1 MSTTEKTTVS
11 FILNDIPQ
19 TLSVN
24 PLRRFSDVLRED
36 LGLTGTKVGCDAGD
50 CGACT
55 ILVDGEQRY
64 ACLTAVGQLEG
75 HSARTVEGLAKNG
88 DLTALQQAFLDEGAA
103 QCGICTPGMLM
114 AAQSLLDRTPNPTE
128 PQVLDAL
135 GGVLCR
141 CTGYTKIV
149 EAVLKAGQTSASEAT
164 PPSGSAVGS
173 RMVKVDG
180 KQKLTGEEIF
190 SADYA
195 PEDSLWL
202 RAIRSPH
209 PRAKFTLAHPEKVLN
224 KYPGIVK
231 ILTADDVT
239 GNNGFGIYPH
249 IKDQPVLAKDH
260 VRFRGEAVVALV
272 GERDAVESVSEEDL
286 GLTWEPL
293 EAIRGWDAALSGKL
307 EPVQAEIPDNILA
320 EGLLKKNDVEKAFAE
335 SFAVAEGNWTTSA
348 VEHGYIEPEAGYARK
363 VGQRLEIFVCTQS
376 PYMDQTEVAQVL
388 GLELEQIRII
398 PSAVGGAFGGKLD
411 LSVQPLVALAAWIL
425 ERPVRCIYT
434 RPESLASTTKR
445 HPVQMRAKAGC
456 TRDGMLTAYE
466 YHGDFNTGAYA
477 SWGPTVADRVPIHCS
492 GPYFVPNVFAK
503 TRALLTNESP
513 SGAFRGFGTPQAAIA
528 NDALLDELAEKVGMD
543 ALDFRI
549 KNALRKGDRTPT
561 NQLLENSVGQLE
573 CLESLK
579 SRWDSWRKEAEV
591 FNQKNTKLKRGV
603 GCGSAWYGCGNTS
616 LSNPSTIR
624 VGINGE
630 GKLTLYNGA
639 MDIGQGAN
647 TIMVQICA
655 DALGLPASQ
664 FEYVMGDT
672 DLTADAGKTSAS
684 RQAFVSG
691 KATQLAGEHLRT
703 QIIHLAEATE
713 NATLHLEQNGTSG
726 SGEIIVADE
735 TGEHVIV
742 LADIL
747 PQTNGDVLT
756 GEGTFDPPT
765 TPLDENRQGSPYATY
780 GFGAHIAEVEVDIM
794 LGTTKVL
801 RLAAAHDVGKTI
813 NPTLVEG
820 QIHGGVAQGLGL
832 ALMEEYVQGVS
843 ENLHDYL
850 LPTVGDMPEIEVIL
864 IEDPEPLGPYG
875 AKGIGEHALIPT
887 APAILGG
894 IKHATGVSI
903 RHVPAT
909 PDRVFTAL
917 QEAGKNNG

>member
-11 FILNDIPQ
+11 FILNDLPQ
-19 TLSVN
+19 TLAVN

-75 HSARTVEGLAKNG
+75 HNARTVEGLAKNG

-149 EAVLKAGQTSASEAT
+149 EAVLKAGKTSSSEPT

-180 KQKLTGEEIF
+180 KQKVTGEEIY

-195 PEDSLWL
+195 PKDSLWL

-209 PRAKFTLAHPEKVLN
+209 PRAKFTLAQPEKVLK
-224 KYPGIVK
+224 KYPGIIK

-260 VRFRGEAVVALV
+260 VRFRGEAVVALI
-272 GERDAVESVSEEDL
+272 GERENVESVSEEDL

-293 EAIRGWDAALSGKL
+293 EAIRGCDAALSGKL
-307 EPVQAEIPDNILA
+307 EPVQSEIVDNILA
-320 EGLLKKNDVEKAFAE
+320 EGFLKKNDVEKAFAE
-335 SFAVAEGNWTTSA
+335 SFAVAEGVWTTSA
-348 VEHGYIEPEAGYARK
+348 VEHGYLEPEAGYATK
-363 VGQRLEIFVCTQS
+363 IGQRLEIFVCTQS
-376 PYMDQTEVAQVL
+376 PYMDQTEVAQFL
-388 GLELEQIRII
+388 GIEPGQVRII
-398 PSAVGGAFGGKLD
+398 PSAVGGGFGGKLD
-411 LSVQPLVALAAWIL
+411 ISVQPLVALAAWIL
-425 ERPVRCIYT
+425 GRPVRSIYT
-434 RPESLASTTKR
+434 RPESMVSTTKR
-445 HPVQMRAKAGC
+445 HPVQMSARAGC
-456 TRDGMLTAYE
+456 SKDGKLTAYE

-477 SWGPTVADRVPIHCS
+477 SWGPTVADRVPVHCS
-492 GPYFVPNVFAK
+492 GPYFVPNVLSQS
-503 TRALLTNESP
+503 RALLTNESP

-528 NDALLDELAEKVGMD
+528 NDALLDVLAEKIGMD
-543 ALDFRI
+543 ALEFRI
-549 KNALRKGDRTPT
+549 KNALRKGDRTAT
-561 NQLLENSVGQLE
+561 NQLLENSVGQVE

-579 SRWDSWRKEAEV
+579 SRWVKWRKQAED
-591 FNQKNTKLKRGV
+591 FNQNNKIVKRGV

-639 MDIGQGAN
+639 MDIGQGTN

-691 KATQLAGEHLRT
+691 KATQLAGEHLRG
-703 QIIHLAEATE
+703 QIIQLAEASE
-713 NATLHLEQNGTSG
+713 NATLYLEQNGSVG
-726 SGEIIVADE
+726 SGKLIVEDE
-735 TGEHVIV
+735 AGEHVIV

-765 TPLDENRQGSPYATY
+765 TTLDENGQGSPYATY
-780 GFGAHIAEVEVDIM
+780 GFGAHIAEVEVDTL

-813 NPTLVEG
+813 NPTQVEG
-820 QIHGGVAQGLGL
+820 QIQGGIAQGLGM
-832 ALMEEYVQGVS
+832 ALMEEYVQCVS

-850 LPTVGDMPEIEVIL
+850 MPTVGDMPEIEIIL

-887 APAILGG
+887 APAILAG
-894 IKHATGVSI
+894 IKHATGISI

-917 QEAGKNNG
+917 QEAGK

>member
-11 FILNDIPQ
+11 FILNDLPQ
-19 TLSVN
+19 TLAVN

-75 HSARTVEGLAKNG
+75 HNARTVEGLAKNG

-128 PQVLDAL
+128 AQVLDAL

-149 EAVLKAGQTSASEAT
+149 EAVLKAGQTSSSEPT
-164 PPSGSAVGS
+164 PSSGSAVGS

-180 KQKLTGEEIF
+180 KQKVTGEEIY
-190 SADYA
+190 SADYT

-202 RAIRSPH
+202 RTIRSPH
-209 PRAKFTLAHPEKVLN
+209 PRAKFTLAQPEKVLK
-224 KYPGIVK
+224 KYPGIIK

-260 VRFRGEAVVALV
+260 VRFRGEAVVALI
-272 GERDAVESVSEEDL
+272 GERENVESVSEEDL

-293 EAIRGWDAALSGKL
+293 EAIRGCDAALSGKL
-307 EPVQAEIPDNILA
+307 EPVQSEIVDNILA
-320 EGLLKKNDVEKAFAE
+320 EGFLKKNDVEKAFAE
-335 SFAVAEGNWTTSA
+335 SFAVAEGVWTTSA
-348 VEHGYIEPEAGYARK
+348 VEHGYLEPEAGYATK
-363 VGQRLEIFVCTQS
+363 IGQRLEIFVCTQS
-376 PYMDQTEVAQVL
+376 PYMDQTEVAQFL
-388 GLELEQIRII
+388 GIEPGQVRII
-398 PSAVGGAFGGKLD
+398 PSAVGGGFGGKLD
-411 LSVQPLVALAAWIL
+411 ISVQPLVALAAWIL
-425 ERPVRCIYT
+425 GRPVRSIYT
-434 RPESLASTTKR
+434 RPESMVSTTKR
-445 HPVQMRAKAGC
+445 HPVQMSARAGC
-456 TRDGMLTAYE
+456 SKDGKLTAYE

-477 SWGPTVADRVPIHCS
+477 SWGPTVADRVPVHCS
-492 GPYFVPNVFAK
+492 GPYFVPNVLSQS
-503 TRALLTNESP
+503 RALLTNESP

-528 NDALLDELAEKVGMD
+528 NDALLDVLAEKIGMD
-543 ALDFRI
+543 ALEFRI
-549 KNALRKGDRTPT
+549 KNALRKGDRTAT
-561 NQLLENSVGQLE
+561 NQLLKNSVGQVE

-579 SRWDSWRKEAEV
+579 SRWVKWRKQAED
-591 FNQKNTKLKRGV
+591 FNQNNKNVKRGV

-639 MDIGQGAN
+639 MDIGQGTN

-691 KATQLAGEHLRT
+691 KATQLAGEHLRG
-703 QIIHLAEATE
+703 QIIQLAEASE
-713 NATLHLEQNGTSG
+713 NATLYLEQNGSVG
-726 SGEIIVADE
+726 SGKLIVEDE
-735 TGEHVIV
+735 SGEHVIV

-765 TPLDENRQGSPYATY
+765 TTLDENGQGSPYATY
-780 GFGAHIAEVEVDIM
+780 GFGAHIAEVEVDTL

-813 NPTLVEG
+813 NPTQVEG
-820 QIHGGVAQGLGL
+820 QIQGGIAQGLGM
-832 ALMEEYVQGVS
+832 ALMEEYVQCVS

-850 LPTVGDMPEIEVIL
+850 MPTVGDMPEIEIIL

-887 APAILGG
+887 APAILAG
-894 IKHATGVSI
+894 IKHATGISI

-917 QEAGKNNG
+917 QEAGK

>member
-11 FILNDIPQ
+11 FILNDLPQ
-19 TLSVN
+19 TLAVN

-75 HSARTVEGLAKNG
+75 QNARTVEGIAKNS

-128 PQVLDAL
+128 AQVLDAL

-149 EAVLKAGQTSASEAT
+149 EAVLKAGKTSSSEPT

-180 KQKLTGEEIF
+180 KQKVTGEEIY

-195 PEDSLWL
+195 PKDSLWL

-209 PRAKFTLAHPEKVLN
+209 PRAKFTLAQPEKVLK
-224 KYPGIVK
+224 KYPGIIK

-260 VRFRGEAVVALV
+260 VRFRGEAVLALV
-272 GERDAVESVSEEDL
+272 GERENVECVSEEDL

-293 EAIRGWDAALSGKL
+293 EAIRGCDAALNGKL
-307 EPVQAEIPDNILA
+307 EPVQSEIEDNILA
-320 EGLLKKNDVEKAFAE
+320 EGFLKKNDVEKAFAE
-335 SFAVAEGNWTTSA
+335 SFAVAEGVWTTSA
-348 VEHGYIEPEAGYARK
+348 VEHGYLEPEAGYATK
-363 VGQRLEIFVCTQS
+363 IGQRLEIFVCTQS
-376 PYMDQTEVAQVL
+376 PYMDQTEVAQFL
-388 GLELEQIRII
+388 GIESGQVRII
-398 PSAVGGAFGGKLD
+398 PSAVGGGFGGKLD
-411 LSVQPLVALAAWIL
+411 ISVQPLVALAAWIL
-425 ERPVRCIYT
+425 GRPVRSIYT
-434 RPESLASTTKR
+434 RPESMVSTTKR
-445 HPVQMRAKAGC
+445 HPVQMSARAGC
-456 TRDGMLTAYE
+456 SKDGKLTAYE

-477 SWGPTVADRVPIHCS
+477 SWGPTVADRVPVHCS
-492 GPYFVPNVFAK
+492 GPYFVPNVLSQS
-503 TRALLTNESP
+503 RALLTNESP

-528 NDALLDELAEKVGMD
+528 NDALLDVLAEKIGMD
-543 ALDFRI
+543 ALEFRI
-549 KNALRKGDRTPT
+549 KNALRKGDRTAT
-561 NQLLENSVGQLE
+561 NQLLENSVGQVE

-579 SRWDSWRKEAEV
+579 SRWVKWRKQAED
-591 FNQKNTKLKRGV
+591 FNQNNKKVKRGV

-639 MDIGQGAN
+639 MDIGQGTN

-691 KATQLAGEHLRT
+691 KATQLAGEHLRG
-703 QIIHLAEATE
+703 QIIQLAEASE
-713 NATLHLEQNGTSG
+713 NATLYLEQNGSVG
-726 SGEIIVADE
+726 SGKLIVEDE
-735 TGEHVIV
+735 SGEHVIV

-765 TPLDENRQGSPYATY
+765 TTLDENGQGSPYATY
-780 GFGAHIAEVEVDIM
+780 GFGAHIAEVEVDAL

-813 NPTLVEG
+813 NPTQVEG
-820 QIHGGVAQGLGL
+820 QIQGGIAQGLGM
-832 ALMEEYVQGVS
+832 ALMEEYVQCVS

-850 LPTVGDMPEIEVIL
+850 MPTVGDMPEIEIIL

-887 APAILGG
+887 APAILAG
-894 IKHATGVSI
+894 IKHATGISI

-917 QEAGKNNG
+917 QEAGK

>member
-11 FILNDIPQ
+11 FILNDLPQ
-19 TLSVN
+19 TLTVN

-75 HSARTVEGLAKNG
+75 HNARTVEGIAKNS

-149 EAVLKAGQTSASEAT
+149 EAVLKAGKTSSSEPT

-180 KQKLTGEEIF
+180 KQKVTGEEIY

-195 PEDSLWL
+195 PKDSLWL

-209 PRAKFTLAHPEKVLN
+209 PRAKFTLAQPEKVLK
-224 KYPGIVK
+224 KYPGIIK

-260 VRFRGEAVVALV
+260 VRFRGEAVVALI
-272 GERDAVESVSEEDL
+272 GERENVESVSEEDL

-293 EAIRGWDAALSGKL
+293 EAIRGCDAALSGKL
-307 EPVQAEIPDNILA
+307 EPVQSEIVDNILA
-320 EGLLKKNDVEKAFAE
+320 EGFLKKNDVEKAFAE
-335 SFAVAEGNWTTSA
+335 SFAVAEGVWTTSA
-348 VEHGYIEPEAGYARK
+348 VEHGYLEPEAGYATK
-363 VGQRLEIFVCTQS
+363 IGQRLEIFVCTQS
-376 PYMDQTEVAQVL
+376 PYMDQTEVAQFL
-388 GLELEQIRII
+388 GIEPGQVRII
-398 PSAVGGAFGGKLD
+398 TSAVGGGFGGKLD
-411 LSVQPLVALAAWIL
+411 ISVQPLVALAAWIL
-425 ERPVRCIYT
+425 GRPVRSIYT
-434 RPESLASTTKR
+434 RPESMVSTTKR
-445 HPVQMRAKAGC
+445 HPVQMSARAGC
-456 TRDGMLTAYE
+456 SKDGKLTAYE

-477 SWGPTVADRVPIHCS
+477 SWGPTVADRVPVHCS
-492 GPYFVPNVFAK
+492 GPYFVPNVLSQS
-503 TRALLTNESP
+503 RALLTNESP

-528 NDALLDELAEKVGMD
+528 NDALLDVLAEKIGMD
-543 ALDFRI
+543 ALEFRI
-549 KNALRKGDRTPT
+549 KNALRKGDRTAT
-561 NQLLENSVGQLE
+561 NQLLENSVGQVE

-579 SRWDSWRKEAEV
+579 SRWVKWRKQAED
-591 FNQKNTKLKRGV
+591 FNQNNKNVKRGV
-603 GCGSAWYGCGNTS
+603 GCGSTWYGCGNTS

-691 KATQLAGEHLRT
+691 KATQLAGEHLRG
-703 QIIHLAEATE
+703 QIIQLAEASE
-713 NATLHLEQNGTSG
+713 NATLYLEQNGSVG
-726 SGEIIVADE
+726 SGKLIVEDE
-735 TGEHVIV
+735 SGEHVIV

-765 TPLDENRQGSPYATY
+765 TTLDENGQGSPYATY
-780 GFGAHIAEVEVDIM
+780 GFGAHIAEVEVDAL

-813 NPTLVEG
+813 NPTQVEG
-820 QIHGGVAQGLGL
+820 QIQGGIAQGLGM
-832 ALMEEYVQGVS
+832 ALMEEYVQCVS

-850 LPTVGDMPEIEVIL
+850 MPTVGDMPEIEIIL

-887 APAILGG
+887 APAILAG
-894 IKHATGVSI
+894 IKHAIGISI

-917 QEAGKNNG
+917 QEAGK

>member
-11 FILNDIPQ
+11 FILNDLPQ
-19 TLSVN
+19 TLAVN

-75 HSARTVEGLAKNG
+75 HNARTVEGLAKNG

-128 PQVLDAL
+128 AQVLDAL

-149 EAVLKAGQTSASEAT
+149 EAVLKAGQTSSSEPT
-164 PPSGSAVGS
+164 PSSGSAVGS

-180 KQKLTGEEIF
+180 KQKVTGEEIY

-209 PRAKFTLAHPEKVLN
+209 PRAKFTLAQPEKVLK
-224 KYPGIVK
+224 KYPGIIK

-260 VRFRGEAVVALV
+260 VRFRGEAVVALI
-272 GERDAVESVSEEDL
+272 GERENVESVSEEDL

-293 EAIRGWDAALSGKL
+293 EAIRGCDAALSGKL
-307 EPVQAEIPDNILA
+307 EPVQSEIVDNILA
-320 EGLLKKNDVEKAFAE
+320 EGFLKKNDVEKAFAE
-335 SFAVAEGNWTTSA
+335 SFAVAEGVWTTSA
-348 VEHGYIEPEAGYARK
+348 VEHGYLEPEAGYATK
-363 VGQRLEIFVCTQS
+363 IGQRLEIFVCTQS
-376 PYMDQTEVAQVL
+376 PYMDQTEVAQFL
-388 GLELEQIRII
+388 GIEPGQVRII
-398 PSAVGGAFGGKLD
+398 PSAVGGGFGGKLD
-411 LSVQPLVALAAWIL
+411 ISVQPLVALAAWIL
-425 ERPVRCIYT
+425 GRPVRSIYT
-434 RPESLASTTKR
+434 RPESMVSTTKR
-445 HPVQMRAKAGC
+445 HPVQMSARAGC
-456 TRDGMLTAYE
+456 SKDGKLTAYE

-477 SWGPTVADRVPIHCS
+477 SWGPTVADRVPVHCS
-492 GPYFVPNVFAK
+492 GPYFVPNVLSQS
-503 TRALLTNESP
+503 RALLTNESP

-528 NDALLDELAEKVGMD
+528 NDALLDVLAEKIGMD
-543 ALDFRI
+543 ALEFRI
-549 KNALRKGDRTPT
+549 KNALRKGDRTAT
-561 NQLLENSVGQLE
+561 NQLLENSVGQVE

-579 SRWDSWRKEAEV
+579 SRWVKWRKQAED
-591 FNQKNTKLKRGV
+591 FNQNNKNVKRGV

-639 MDIGQGAN
+639 MDIGQGTN

-691 KATQLAGEHLRT
+691 KATQLAGEHLRG
-703 QIIHLAEATE
+703 QIIQLAEASE
-713 NATLHLEQNGTSG
+713 NATLYLEQNGSVG
-726 SGEIIVADE
+726 SGKLIVEDE
-735 TGEHVIV
+735 SGEHVIV

-765 TPLDENRQGSPYATY
+765 TTLDENGQGSPYATY
-780 GFGAHIAEVEVDIM
+780 GFGAHIAEVEVDTL

-813 NPTLVEG
+813 NPTQVEG
-820 QIHGGVAQGLGL
+820 QIQGGIAQGLGM
-832 ALMEEYVQGVS
+832 ALMEEYVQCVS

-850 LPTVGDMPEIEVIL
+850 MPTVGDMPEIEIIL

-887 APAILGG
+887 APAILAG
-894 IKHATGVSI
+894 IKHATGISI

-917 QEAGKNNG
+917 QEAGK

>member
-11 FILNDIPQ
+11 FILNDLPQ
-19 TLSVN
+19 TLAVN

-75 HSARTVEGLAKNG
+75 HNARTVEGLAKNG
-88 DLTALQQAFLDEGAA
+88 DLTPLQQAFLDEGAA

-128 PQVLDAL
+128 AQVLDAL

-149 EAVLKAGQTSASEAT
+149 EAVLKAGQTSSSEPT
-164 PPSGSAVGS
+164 PSSGSAVGS

-180 KQKLTGEEIF
+180 KQKVTGEEIY
-190 SADYA
+190 SADYT

-209 PRAKFTLAHPEKVLN
+209 PRAKFTLAQPEKVL
-224 KYPGIVK
+224 KIYPGIIK

-260 VRFRGEAVVALV
+260 VRFRGEAVVALI
-272 GERDAVESVSEEDL
+272 GERENVESVSEEDL

-293 EAIRGWDAALSGKL
+293 EAIRGCDAALSGKL
-307 EPVQAEIPDNILA
+307 EPVQSEIVDNILA
-320 EGLLKKNDVEKAFAE
+320 EGFLKKNDVEKAFAE
-335 SFAVAEGNWTTSA
+335 SFAVAEGVWTTSA
-348 VEHGYIEPEAGYARK
+348 VEHGYLEPEAGYATK
-363 VGQRLEIFVCTQS
+363 IGQRLEIFVCTQS
-376 PYMDQTEVAQVL
+376 PYMDQTEVAQFL
-388 GLELEQIRII
+388 GIEPGQVRII
-398 PSAVGGAFGGKLD
+398 PSAVGGGFGGKLD
-411 LSVQPLVALAAWIL
+411 ISVQPLVALAAWIL
-425 ERPVRCIYT
+425 GRPVRSIYT
-434 RPESLASTTKR
+434 RPESMVSTTKR
-445 HPVQMRAKAGC
+445 HPVQMSARAGC
-456 TRDGMLTAYE
+456 SKDGKLTAYE

-477 SWGPTVADRVPIHCS
+477 SWGPTVADRVPVHCS
-492 GPYFVPNVFAK
+492 GPYFVPNVLSQS
-503 TRALLTNESP
+503 RALLTNESP

-528 NDALLDELAEKVGMD
+528 NDALLDVLAEKIGMD
-543 ALDFRI
+543 ALEFRI
-549 KNALRKGDRTPT
+549 KNALRKGDRTAT
-561 NQLLENSVGQLE
+561 NQLLENSVGQVE

-579 SRWDSWRKEAEV
+579 SRWVKWRKQAED
-591 FNQKNTKLKRGV
+591 FNQNNKNVKRGV

-639 MDIGQGAN
+639 MDIGQGTN

-691 KATQLAGEHLRT
+691 KATQLAGEHLRG
-703 QIIHLAEATE
+703 QIIQLAEASE
-713 NATLHLEQNGTSG
+713 NATLYLEQNGSVG
-726 SGEIIVADE
+726 SGELIVEDE
-735 TGEHVIV
+735 SGEHVIV

-756 GEGTFDPPT
+756 GEGMFDPPT
-765 TPLDENRQGSPYATY
+765 TTLDENGQGSPYATY
-780 GFGAHIAEVEVDIM
+780 GFGAHIAEVEVDTL

-813 NPTLVEG
+813 NPTQVEG
-820 QIHGGVAQGLGL
+820 QIQGGIAQGLGM
-832 ALMEEYVQGVS
+832 ALMEEYVQCVS

-850 LPTVGDMPEIEVIL
+850 MPTVGDMPEIEIIL

-887 APAILGG
+887 APAILAG
-894 IKHATGVSI
+894 IKHATGISI

-917 QEAGKNNG
+917 QEAGK

>member
-11 FILNDIPQ
+11 FILNDLPQ
-19 TLSVN
+19 TLAVN

-75 HSARTVEGLAKNG
+75 HNARTVEGLAKNG

-128 PQVLDAL
+128 AQVLDAL

-149 EAVLKAGQTSASEAT
+149 EAVLKAGQTSSSEPT
-164 PPSGSAVGS
+164 PSSGSAVGS

-180 KQKLTGEEIF
+180 KQKVTGEEIY
-190 SADYA
+190 SADYT

-209 PRAKFTLAHPEKVLN
+209 PRAKFTLAQPEKVLK
-224 KYPGIVK
+224 KYPGIIK

-260 VRFRGEAVVALV
+260 VRFRGEAVVALI
-272 GERDAVESVSEEDL
+272 GERENVESVSEEDL

-293 EAIRGWDAALSGKL
+293 EAIRGCDAALSGKL
-307 EPVQAEIPDNILA
+307 EPVQSEIVDNILA
-320 EGLLKKNDVEKAFAE
+320 EGFLKKNDVEKAFAE
-335 SFAVAEGNWTTSA
+335 SFAVAEGVWTTSA
-348 VEHGYIEPEAGYARK
+348 VEHGYLEPEAGYARK
-363 VGQRLEIFVCTQS
+363 IGQRLEIFVCTQS
-376 PYMDQTEVAQVL
+376 PYMDQTEVAQFL
-388 GLELEQIRII
+388 GIEPGQVRII
-398 PSAVGGAFGGKLD
+398 PSAVGGGFGGKLD
-411 LSVQPLVALAAWIL
+411 ISVQPLVALAAWIL
-425 ERPVRCIYT
+425 GRPVRSIYT
-434 RPESLASTTKR
+434 RPESMVSTTKR
-445 HPVQMRAKAGC
+445 HPVQMSARAGC
-456 TRDGMLTAYE
+456 SKDGKLTAYE

-477 SWGPTVADRVPIHCS
+477 SWGPTVADRVPVHCS
-492 GPYFVPNVFAK
+492 GPYFVPNVLSQS
-503 TRALLTNESP
+503 RALLTNESP

-528 NDALLDELAEKVGMD
+528 NDALLDVLAEKIGMD
-543 ALDFRI
+543 ALEFRI
-549 KNALRKGDRTPT
+549 KNALRKGDRTAT
-561 NQLLENSVGQLE
+561 NQLLENSVGQVE

-579 SRWDSWRKEAEV
+579 SRWVKWRKQAED
-591 FNQKNTKLKRGV
+591 FNQNNKNVKRGV

-639 MDIGQGAN
+639 MDIGQGTN

-691 KATQLAGEHLRT
+691 KATQLAGEHLRG
-703 QIIHLAEATE
+703 QIIQLAEASE
-713 NATLHLEQNGTSG
+713 NATLYLEQNGTVG
-726 SGEIIVADE
+726 SGKLIVEDE
-735 TGEHVIV
+735 SGEHVIV

-765 TPLDENRQGSPYATY
+765 TTLDENGQGSPYATY
-780 GFGAHIAEVEVDIM
+780 GFGAHIAEVEVDTL

-813 NPTLVEG
+813 NPTQVEG
-820 QIHGGVAQGLGL
+820 QIQGGIAQGLGM
-832 ALMEEYVQGVS
+832 ALMEEYVQCVS

-850 LPTVGDMPEIEVIL
+850 MPTVGDMPEIEIIL

-887 APAILGG
+887 APAILAG
-894 IKHATGVSI
+894 IKHATGISI

-917 QEAGKNNG
+917 QEAGK

>member
-11 FILNDIPQ
+11 FILNDLPQ
-19 TLSVN
+19 TLTVN

-75 HSARTVEGLAKNG
+75 HNARTVEGIAKNS

-149 EAVLKAGQTSASEAT
+149 EAVLKAGKTSSSEPT

-180 KQKLTGEEIF
+180 KQKVTGEEIY

-195 PEDSLWL
+195 PKDSLWL

-209 PRAKFTLAHPEKVLN
+209 PRAKFTLAQPEKVLK
-224 KYPGIVK
+224 KYPGIIK

-260 VRFRGEAVVALV
+260 VRFRGEAVVALI
-272 GERDAVESVSEEDL
+272 GERENVESVSEEDL

-293 EAIRGWDAALSGKL
+293 EAIRGCDAALSGKL
-307 EPVQAEIPDNILA
+307 EPVQSEIVDNILA
-320 EGLLKKNDVEKAFAE
+320 EGFLKKNDVEKAFAE
-335 SFAVAEGNWTTSA
+335 SFAVAEGVWTTSA
-348 VEHGYIEPEAGYARK
+348 VEHGYLEPEAGYARK
-363 VGQRLEIFVCTQS
+363 IGQRLEIFVCTQS
-376 PYMDQTEVAQVL
+376 PYMDQTEVAQFL
-388 GLELEQIRII
+388 GIEPGQVRII
-398 PSAVGGAFGGKLD
+398 TSAVGGGFGGKLD
-411 LSVQPLVALAAWIL
+411 ISVQPLVALAAWIL
-425 ERPVRCIYT
+425 GRPVRSIYT
-434 RPESLASTTKR
+434 RPESMVSTTKR
-445 HPVQMRAKAGC
+445 HPVQMSARAGC
-456 TRDGMLTAYE
+456 SKDGKLTAYE

-477 SWGPTVADRVPIHCS
+477 SWGPTVADRVPVHCS
-492 GPYFVPNVFAK
+492 GPYFVPNVLSQS
-503 TRALLTNESP
+503 RALLTNESP

-528 NDALLDELAEKVGMD
+528 NDALLDVLAEKIGMD
-543 ALDFRI
+543 ALEFRI
-549 KNALRKGDRTPT
+549 KNALRKGDRTAT
-561 NQLLENSVGQLE
+561 NQLLENSVGQVE

-579 SRWDSWRKEAEV
+579 SRWVKWRKQAED
-591 FNQKNTKLKRGV
+591 FNQNNKNVKRGV

-639 MDIGQGAN
+639 MDIGQGTN

-691 KATQLAGEHLRT
+691 KATQLAGEHLRG
-703 QIIHLAEATE
+703 QIIQLAEASE
-713 NATLHLEQNGTSG
+713 NATLYLEQNGSVG
-726 SGEIIVADE
+726 SGKLIVEDE
-735 TGEHVIV
+735 SGEHVIV

-765 TPLDENRQGSPYATY
+765 TTLDENGQGSPYATY
-780 GFGAHIAEVEVDIM
+780 GFGAHIAEVEVDAL

-813 NPTLVEG
+813 NPTQVEG
-820 QIHGGVAQGLGL
+820 QIQGGIAQGLGM
-832 ALMEEYVQGVS
+832 ALMEEYVQCVS

-850 LPTVGDMPEIEVIL
+850 MPTVGDMPEIEIIL

-887 APAILGG
+887 APAILAG
-894 IKHATGVSI
+894 IKHATGISI

-917 QEAGKNNG
+917 QEAGK

>member
-1 MSTTEKTTVS
+1 MSKIQKTTVS
-11 FILNDIPQ
+11 FTLNDLPQ

-24 PLRRFSDVLRED
+24 PLRRFSDILRKD

-55 ILVDGEQRY
+55 ILIDGEQRY
-64 ACLTAVGQLEG
+64 ACLTAIGQLEG
-75 HSARTVEGLAKNG
+75 HKIRTVEGLAKNG
-88 DLTALQQAFLDEGAA
+88 DLNLLQQAFLDEGAA

-114 AAQSLLDRTPNPTE
+114 AAKSLLDRTPKPTE
-128 PQVLDAL
+128 KQVLEAL
-135 GGVLCR
+135 SGVLCR

-149 EAVLKAGQTSASEAT
+149 EAVLKARQTSLEPVDEAGT
-164 PPSGSAVGS
+164 AVGS
-173 RMVKVDG
+173 RMAKVDG
-180 KQKLTGEEIF
+180 KQKLTGEEIY
-190 SADYA
+190 SADHA

-202 RAIRSPH
+202 RTIRSPH
-209 PRAKFTLAHPEKVLN
+209 PRAKFTLNQPENALRN
-224 KYPGIVK
+224 NPGLVK
-231 ILTADDVT
+231 IFTSEDIT

-249 IKDQPVLAKDH
+249 IKDQPVLAEGH
-260 VRFRGEAVVALV
+260 VRFRGEAVIALV
-272 GERDAVESVSEEDL
+272 GERESVESVSEEDL

-293 EAIRGWDAALSGKL
+293 EAIRGWDMALSGKL
-307 EPVQAEIPDNILA
+307 KPVQSEIVDNILA
-320 EGLLKKNDVEKAFAE
+320 EGFLKKNDVDKAFAD
-335 SFAVAEGNWTTSA
+335 SFVVAEGDWTTSA
-348 VEHGYIEPEAGYARK
+348 VEHGYIEPEAGFARK

-376 PYMDQTEVAQVL
+376 PYMDQTEVAQFL
-388 GLELEQIRII
+388 GLEPEQIRII
-398 PSAVGGAFGGKLD
+398 PSAVGGGFGGKLD
-411 LSVQPLVALAAWIL
+411 ISVQPLVALAAWIL
-425 ERPVRCIYT
+425 DRPVRCIYT
-434 RPESLASTTKR
+434 RPESMVSTTKR
-445 HPVQMRAKAGC
+445 HPVQMSAKAGC
-456 TRDGMLTAYE
+456 SKDGKLTAYE

-492 GPYFVPNVFAK
+492 GPYFVPNVLAK

-528 NDALLDELAEKVGMD
+528 NDALLDELAEKIGMD
-543 ALDFRI
+543 ALEFRI

-561 NQLLENSVGQLE
+561 NQLLEKSVGQVE

-579 SRWDSWRKEAEV
+579 SRWRKWRKEAEI
-591 FNQKNTKLKRGV
+591 FNQNNTNIKRGV

-624 VGINGE
+624 VGINGK

-647 TIMVQICA
+647 TIMVQICS

-691 KATQLAGEHLRT
+691 KATQLAGENLRL
-703 QIIHLAEATE
+703 QIIQLSEASE
-713 NATLHLEQNGTSG
+713 NANLRLEQNKNVG
-726 SGEIIVADE
+726 SGKLIVEDE
-735 TGEHVIV
+735 AGEHVIV

-747 PQTNGDVLT
+747 PQSNGDVLI
-756 GEGTFDPPT
+756 GEGMFDPPT
-765 TPLDENRQGSPYATY
+765 TTLDENGQGSPYATY
-780 GFGAHIAEVEVDIM
+780 GFGAHIAEVEVDIL

-801 RLAAAHDVGKTI
+801 RMAAAHDLGKTI
-813 NPTLVEG
+813 NPTQVEG
-820 QIHGGVAQGLGL
+820 QIQGGIAQGLGM
-832 ALMEEYVQGVS
+832 ALMEEYIQCVS

-850 LPTVGDMPEIEVIL
+850 MPTVGDMPEIEIIL

-887 APAILGG
+887 APAILAG

-903 RHVPAT
+903 RHLPAT
-909 PDRVFTAL
+909 PDRVYTAIK
-917 QEAGKNNG
+917 ESGNNYE

>member
-11 FILNDIPQ
+11 FILNDLPQ
-19 TLSVN
+19 TLAVN

-75 HSARTVEGLAKNG
+75 HNARTVEGLAKNG
-88 DLTALQQAFLDEGAA
+88 DLTPLQQAFLDEGAA

-149 EAVLKAGQTSASEAT
+149 EAVLKAGQTSSSEPT
-164 PPSGSAVGS
+164 PSSGSAVGS

-180 KQKLTGEEIF
+180 KQKVTGEEIY

-209 PRAKFTLAHPEKVLN
+209 PRAKFTLAQPEKVLK
-224 KYPGIVK
+224 KYPGIIK

-260 VRFRGEAVVALV
+260 VRFRGEAVVALI
-272 GERDAVESVSEEDL
+272 GERENVESVSEEDL

-293 EAIRGWDAALSGKL
+293 EAIRGCDAALSGKL
-307 EPVQAEIPDNILA
+307 EPVQSEIVDNILA
-320 EGLLKKNDVEKAFAE
+320 EGFLKKNDVEKAFAE
-335 SFAVAEGNWTTSA
+335 SFAVAEGVWTTSA
-348 VEHGYIEPEAGYARK
+348 VEHGYLEPEAGYATK
-363 VGQRLEIFVCTQS
+363 IGQRLEIFVCTQS
-376 PYMDQTEVAQVL
+376 PYMDQTEVAQFL
-388 GLELEQIRII
+388 GIEPGQVRII
-398 PSAVGGAFGGKLD
+398 PSAVGGGFGGKLD
-411 LSVQPLVALAAWIL
+411 ISVQPLVALAAWIL
-425 ERPVRCIYT
+425 GRPVRSIYT
-434 RPESLASTTKR
+434 RPESMVSTTKR
-445 HPVQMRAKAGC
+445 HPVQMSARAGC
-456 TRDGMLTAYE
+456 SKDGKLTAYE

-477 SWGPTVADRVPIHCS
+477 SWGPTVADRVPVHCS
-492 GPYFVPNVFAK
+492 GPYFVPNVLSQS
-503 TRALLTNESP
+503 RALLTNESP

-528 NDALLDELAEKVGMD
+528 NDALLDVLAEKIGMD
-543 ALDFRI
+543 ALEFRI
-549 KNALRKGDRTPT
+549 KNALRKGDQTAT
-561 NQLLENSVGQLE
+561 NQLLENSVGQVE

-579 SRWDSWRKEAEV
+579 SRWVKWRKQAED
-591 FNQKNTKLKRGV
+591 FNQNNKNVKRGV

-639 MDIGQGAN
+639 MDIGQGTN

-691 KATQLAGEHLRT
+691 KATQLAGEHLRG
-703 QIIHLAEATE
+703 QIIQLAEASE
-713 NATLHLEQNGTSG
+713 NATLYLEQNGSVG
-726 SGEIIVADE
+726 SGKLIVEDE
-735 TGEHVIV
+735 SGEHVIV

-765 TPLDENRQGSPYATY
+765 TTLDENGQGSPYATY
-780 GFGAHIAEVEVDIM
+780 GFGAHIAEVEVDTL

-813 NPTLVEG
+813 NPTQVEG
-820 QIHGGVAQGLGL
+820 QIQGGIAQGLGM
-832 ALMEEYVQGVS
+832 ALMEEYVQCVS

-850 LPTVGDMPEIEVIL
+850 MPTVGDMPEIEIIL

-887 APAILGG
+887 APAILAG
-894 IKHATGVSI
+894 IKHATGISI

-917 QEAGKNNG
+917 QEAGK

>member
-11 FILNDIPQ
+11 FILNDLPQ
-19 TLSVN
+19 TLAVN

-75 HSARTVEGLAKNG
+75 HNARTVEGLAKNG

-149 EAVLKAGQTSASEAT
+149 EAVLKAGQTSSSEPT
-164 PPSGSAVGS
+164 PSSGSAVGS

-180 KQKLTGEEIF
+180 KQKVTGEEIY
-190 SADYA
+190 SADYT

-209 PRAKFTLAHPEKVLN
+209 PRAKFTLAQPEKVLK
-224 KYPGIVK
+224 KYPGIIK

-260 VRFRGEAVVALV
+260 VRFRGEAVVALI
-272 GERDAVESVSEEDL
+272 GERENVESVSEEDL

-293 EAIRGWDAALSGKL
+293 EAIRGCDAALSGKL
-307 EPVQAEIPDNILA
+307 EPVQSEIVDNILA
-320 EGLLKKNDVEKAFAE
+320 EGFLKKNDVEKAFAE
-335 SFAVAEGNWTTSA
+335 SFAVAEGVWTTSA
-348 VEHGYIEPEAGYARK
+348 VEHGYLEPEAGYATK
-363 VGQRLEIFVCTQS
+363 IGQRLEIFVCTQS
-376 PYMDQTEVAQVL
+376 PYMDQTEVAQFL
-388 GLELEQIRII
+388 GIEPGQVRII
-398 PSAVGGAFGGKLD
+398 PSAVGGGFGGKLD
-411 LSVQPLVALAAWIL
+411 ISVQPLVALAAWIL
-425 ERPVRCIYT
+425 GRPVRSIYT
-434 RPESLASTTKR
+434 RPESMVSTTKR
-445 HPVQMRAKAGC
+445 HPVQMSARAGC
-456 TRDGMLTAYE
+456 SKDGKLTAYE

-477 SWGPTVADRVPIHCS
+477 SWGPTVADRVPVHCS
-492 GPYFVPNVFAK
+492 GPYFVPNVLSQS
-503 TRALLTNESP
+503 RALLTNESP

-528 NDALLDELAEKVGMD
+528 NDALLDVLAEKIGMD
-543 ALDFRI
+543 ALEFRF
-549 KNALRKGDRTPT
+549 KNALRKGDRTAT
-561 NQLLENSVGQLE
+561 NQLLENSVGQVE

-579 SRWDSWRKEAEV
+579 SRWVKWRKQAED
-591 FNQKNTKLKRGV
+591 FNQNNKNVKRGV

-639 MDIGQGAN
+639 MDIGQGTN

-691 KATQLAGEHLRT
+691 KATQLAGEHLRG
-703 QIIHLAEATE
+703 QIIQLAEASE
-713 NATLHLEQNGTSG
+713 NATLYLEQNGSVG
-726 SGEIIVADE
+726 SGKLIVEDE
-735 TGEHVIV
+735 SGEHVIV

-765 TPLDENRQGSPYATY
+765 TTLDENGQGSPYATY
-780 GFGAHIAEVEVDIM
+780 GFGAHIAEVEVDTL

-813 NPTLVEG
+813 NPTQVEG
-820 QIHGGVAQGLGL
+820 QIQGGIAQGLGM
-832 ALMEEYVQGVS
+832 ALMEEYVQCVS

-850 LPTVGDMPEIEVIL
+850 MPTVGDMPEIEIIL

-887 APAILGG
+887 APAILAG
-894 IKHATGVSI
+894 IKHATGISI

-917 QEAGKNNG
+917 QEAGK

>member
-11 FILNDIPQ
+11 FILNDLPQ
-19 TLSVN
+19 TLAVN

-75 HSARTVEGLAKNG
+75 HNARTVEGLAKNG

-128 PQVLDAL
+128 AQVLDAL

-149 EAVLKAGQTSASEAT
+149 EAVLKAGQTSSSEPT
-164 PPSGSAVGS
+164 PSSGSAVGS

-180 KQKLTGEEIF
+180 KQKVTGEEIY
-190 SADYA
+190 SADYT

-209 PRAKFTLAHPEKVLN
+209 PRAKFTLAQPEKVLK
-224 KYPGIVK
+224 KYPGIIK

-260 VRFRGEAVVALV
+260 VRFRGEAVVALI
-272 GERDAVESVSEEDL
+272 GERENVESVSEEDL

-293 EAIRGWDAALSGKL
+293 EAIRGCDAALSGKL
-307 EPVQAEIPDNILA
+307 EPVQSEIVDNILA
-320 EGLLKKNDVEKAFAE
+320 EGFLKKNDVEKAFAE
-335 SFAVAEGNWTTSA
+335 SFAVAEGVWTTSA
-348 VEHGYIEPEAGYARK
+348 VEHGYLEPEAGYARK
-363 VGQRLEIFVCTQS
+363 IGQRLEIFVCTQS
-376 PYMDQTEVAQVL
+376 PYMDQTEVAQFL
-388 GLELEQIRII
+388 GIEPGQVRII
-398 PSAVGGAFGGKLD
+398 PSAVGGGFGGKLD
-411 LSVQPLVALAAWIL
+411 ISVQPLVALAAWIL
-425 ERPVRCIYT
+425 GRPVRSIYT
-434 RPESLASTTKR
+434 RPESMVSTTKR
-445 HPVQMRAKAGC
+445 HPVQMSARAGC
-456 TRDGMLTAYE
+456 SKDGKLTAYE

-477 SWGPTVADRVPIHCS
+477 SWGPTVADRVPVHCS
-492 GPYFVPNVFAK
+492 GPYFVPNVLSQS
-503 TRALLTNESP
+503 RALLTNESP

-528 NDALLDELAEKVGMD
+528 NDALLDVLAEKIGMD
-543 ALDFRI
+543 TLEFRI
-549 KNALRKGDRTPT
+549 KNALRKGDRTAT
-561 NQLLENSVGQLE
+561 NQLLENSVGQVE

-579 SRWDSWRKEAEV
+579 SRWVKWRKQAED
-591 FNQKNTKLKRGV
+591 FNQNNKNVKRGV

-639 MDIGQGAN
+639 MDIGQGTN

-691 KATQLAGEHLRT
+691 KATQLAGEHLRG
-703 QIIHLAEATE
+703 QIIQLAEASE
-713 NATLHLEQNGTSG
+713 NATLYLEQNGSVG
-726 SGEIIVADE
+726 SGKLIVEDE
-735 TGEHVIV
+735 SGEHVIV

-765 TPLDENRQGSPYATY
+765 TTLDENGQGSPYATY
-780 GFGAHIAEVEVDIM
+780 GFGAHIAEVEVDTL

-813 NPTLVEG
+813 NPTQVEG
-820 QIHGGVAQGLGL
+820 QIQGGIAQGLGM
-832 ALMEEYVQGVS
+832 ALMEEYVQCVS

-850 LPTVGDMPEIEVIL
+850 MPTVGDMPEIEIIL

-887 APAILGG
+887 APAILAG
-894 IKHATGVSI
+894 IKHATGISI

-917 QEAGKNNG
+917 QEAGK

>member
-11 FILNDIPQ
+11 FILNDLPQ
-19 TLSVN
+19 TLAVN

-75 HSARTVEGLAKNG
+75 HNARTVEGIAKNS

-135 GGVLCR
+135 SGVLCR

-149 EAVLKAGQTSASEAT
+149 EAVLKAGKTSSSEPT

-180 KQKLTGEEIF
+180 KQKVTGEEIY

-195 PEDSLWL
+195 PKDSLWL

-209 PRAKFTLAHPEKVLN
+209 PRAKFTLAQPEKVLK
-224 KYPGIVK
+224 KYPGIIK

-239 GNNGFGIYPH
+239 GNNGFGIYAH

-260 VRFRGEAVVALV
+260 VRFRGEAVVALI
-272 GERDAVESVSEEDL
+272 GERENVESVSEEDL

-293 EAIRGWDAALSGKL
+293 EAIRGCDAALSGKL
-307 EPVQAEIPDNILA
+307 EPVQSEIVDNILA
-320 EGLLKKNDVEKAFAE
+320 EGFLKKNDVEKAFAE
-335 SFAVAEGNWTTSA
+335 SFAVAEGVWTTSA
-348 VEHGYIEPEAGYARK
+348 VEHGYLEPEAGYATK
-363 VGQRLEIFVCTQS
+363 IGQRLEIFVCTQS
-376 PYMDQTEVAQVL
+376 PYMDQTEVAQFL
-388 GLELEQIRII
+388 GIEPGQVRII
-398 PSAVGGAFGGKLD
+398 TSAVGGGFGGKLD
-411 LSVQPLVALAAWIL
+411 ISVQPLVALAAWIL
-425 ERPVRCIYT
+425 GRPVRSIYT
-434 RPESLASTTKR
+434 RPESMVSTTKR
-445 HPVQMRAKAGC
+445 HPVQMSARAGC
-456 TRDGMLTAYE
+456 SKDGKLTAYE

-477 SWGPTVADRVPIHCS
+477 SWGPTVADRVPVHCS
-492 GPYFVPNVFAK
+492 GPYFVPNVLSQS
-503 TRALLTNESP
+503 RALLTNESP

-528 NDALLDELAEKVGMD
+528 NDALLDVLAEKIGMD
-543 ALDFRI
+543 ALEFRI
-549 KNALRKGDRTPT
+549 KNALRKGDRTAT
-561 NQLLENSVGQLE
+561 NQLLENSVGQVE

-579 SRWDSWRKEAEV
+579 SRWVKWRKQAED
-591 FNQKNTKLKRGV
+591 FNQNNKNVKRGV

-691 KATQLAGEHLRT
+691 KATQLAGEHLRG
-703 QIIHLAEATE
+703 QIIQLAEASE
-713 NATLHLEQNGTSG
+713 NATLYLEQNGSVG
-726 SGEIIVADE
+726 SGKLIVEDE
-735 TGEHVIV
+735 SGEHVIV

-765 TPLDENRQGSPYATY
+765 TTLDENGQGSPYATY
-780 GFGAHIAEVEVDIM
+780 GFGAHIAEVEVDAL

-813 NPTLVEG
+813 NPTQVEG
-820 QIHGGVAQGLGL
+820 QIQGGIAQGLGM
-832 ALMEEYVQGVS
+832 ALMEEYVQCVS

-850 LPTVGDMPEIEVIL
+850 MPTVGDMPEIEIIL

-887 APAILGG
+887 APAILAG
-894 IKHATGVSI
+894 IKHAIGISI

-917 QEAGKNNG
+917 QEAGK

>member
-11 FILNDIPQ
+11 FILNDLPQ
-19 TLSVN
+19 TLAVN

-75 HSARTVEGLAKNG
+75 HNARTVEGIAKNS

-135 GGVLCR
+135 SGVLCR

-149 EAVLKAGQTSASEAT
+149 EAVLKAGKTSSSEPT

-180 KQKLTGEEIF
+180 KQKVTGEEIY

-195 PEDSLWL
+195 PKDSLWL

-209 PRAKFTLAHPEKVLN
+209 PRAKFTLAQPEKVLK
-224 KYPGIVK
+224 KYPGIIK

-260 VRFRGEAVVALV
+260 VRFRGEAVVALI
-272 GERDAVESVSEEDL
+272 GERENVESVSEEDL

-293 EAIRGWDAALSGKL
+293 EAIRGCDAALSGKL
-307 EPVQAEIPDNILA
+307 EPVQSEIVDNILA
-320 EGLLKKNDVEKAFAE
+320 EGFLKKNDVEKAFAE
-335 SFAVAEGNWTTSA
+335 SFAVAEGVWTTSA
-348 VEHGYIEPEAGYARK
+348 VEHGYLEPEAGYATK
-363 VGQRLEIFVCTQS
+363 IGQRLEIFVCTQS
-376 PYMDQTEVAQVL
+376 PYMDQTEVAQFL
-388 GLELEQIRII
+388 GIEPGQVRII
-398 PSAVGGAFGGKLD
+398 TSAVGGGFGGKLD
-411 LSVQPLVALAAWIL
+411 ISVQPLVALAAWIL
-425 ERPVRCIYT
+425 GRPVRSIYT
-434 RPESLASTTKR
+434 RPESMVSTTKR
-445 HPVQMRAKAGC
+445 HPVQMSARAGC
-456 TRDGMLTAYE
+456 SKDGKLTAYE

-477 SWGPTVADRVPIHCS
+477 SWGPTVADRVPVHCS
-492 GPYFVPNVFAK
+492 GPYFVPNVLSQS
-503 TRALLTNESP
+503 RALLTNESP

-528 NDALLDELAEKVGMD
+528 NDALLDVLAEKIGMD
-543 ALDFRI
+543 ALEFRI
-549 KNALRKGDRTPT
+549 KNALRKGDRTAT
-561 NQLLENSVGQLE
+561 NQLLENSVGQVE

-579 SRWDSWRKEAEV
+579 SRWVKWRKQAED
-591 FNQKNTKLKRGV
+591 FNQNNKNVKRGV

-691 KATQLAGEHLRT
+691 KATQLAGEHLRG
-703 QIIHLAEATE
+703 QIIQLAEASE
-713 NATLHLEQNGTSG
+713 NATLYLEQNGSVG
-726 SGEIIVADE
+726 SGKLIVEDE
-735 TGEHVIV
+735 SGEHVIV

-765 TPLDENRQGSPYATY
+765 TTLDENGQGSPYATY
-780 GFGAHIAEVEVDIM
+780 GFGAHIAEVEVDTL

-813 NPTLVEG
+813 NPTQVEG
-820 QIHGGVAQGLGL
+820 QIQGGIAQGLGM
-832 ALMEEYVQGVS
+832 ALMEEYVQCVS

-850 LPTVGDMPEIEVIL
+850 MPTVGDMPEIEIIL

-887 APAILGG
+887 APAILAG
-894 IKHATGVSI
+894 IKHAIGISI

-917 QEAGKNNG
+917 QEAGK

>member
-11 FILNDIPQ
+11 FILNDLPQ
-19 TLSVN
+19 TLAVN

-75 HSARTVEGLAKNG
+75 HNARTVEGLAKNG

-103 QCGICTPGMLM
+103 QCGICSPGMLM

-149 EAVLKAGQTSASEAT
+149 EAVLKAGQTSSSEPT
-164 PPSGSAVGS
+164 PSSGSAVGS

-180 KQKLTGEEIF
+180 KQKVTGEEIY
-190 SADYA
+190 SADYT

-209 PRAKFTLAHPEKVLN
+209 PRAKFTLAQPEKVLK
-224 KYPGIVK
+224 KYPGIIK

-260 VRFRGEAVVALV
+260 VRFRGEAVVALI
-272 GERDAVESVSEEDL
+272 GERENVESVSEEDL

-293 EAIRGWDAALSGKL
+293 EAIRGCDAALSGKL
-307 EPVQAEIPDNILA
+307 EPVQSEIVDNILA
-320 EGLLKKNDVEKAFAE
+320 EGFLKKNDVEKAFAE
-335 SFAVAEGNWTTSA
+335 SFAVAEGVWTTSA
-348 VEHGYIEPEAGYARK
+348 VEHGYLEPEAGYARK
-363 VGQRLEIFVCTQS
+363 IGQRLEIFVCTQS
-376 PYMDQTEVAQVL
+376 PYMDQTEVAQFL
-388 GLELEQIRII
+388 GIEPGQVRII
-398 PSAVGGAFGGKLD
+398 PSAVGGGFGGKLD
-411 LSVQPLVALAAWIL
+411 ISVQPLVALAAWIL
-425 ERPVRCIYT
+425 GRPVRSIYT
-434 RPESLASTTKR
+434 RPESMVSTTKR
-445 HPVQMRAKAGC
+445 HPVQMSARAGC
-456 TRDGMLTAYE
+456 SKDGKLTAYE

-477 SWGPTVADRVPIHCS
+477 SWGPTVADRVPVHCS
-492 GPYFVPNVFAK
+492 GPYFVPNVLSQS
-503 TRALLTNESP
+503 RALLTNESP

-528 NDALLDELAEKVGMD
+528 NDALLDVLAEKIGMD
-543 ALDFRI
+543 ALEFRI
-549 KNALRKGDRTPT
+549 KNALRKGDRTAT
-561 NQLLENSVGQLE
+561 NQLLENSVGQVE

-579 SRWDSWRKEAEV
+579 SRWVKWRKQAED
-591 FNQKNTKLKRGV
+591 FNQNNKNVKRGV

-639 MDIGQGAN
+639 MDIGQGTN

-691 KATQLAGEHLRT
+691 KATQLAGEHLRG
-703 QIIHLAEATE
+703 QIIQLAEASE
-713 NATLHLEQNGTSG
+713 NATLYLEQNGSVG
-726 SGEIIVADE
+726 SGKLIVEDE
-735 TGEHVIV
+735 SGEHVIV

-765 TPLDENRQGSPYATY
+765 TTLDENGQGSPYATY
-780 GFGAHIAEVEVDIM
+780 GFGAHIAEVEVDTL

-813 NPTLVEG
+813 NPTQVEG
-820 QIHGGVAQGLGL
+820 QIQGGIAQGLGM
-832 ALMEEYVQGVS
+832 ALMEEYVQCVS

-850 LPTVGDMPEIEVIL
+850 MPTVGDMPEIEIIL

-887 APAILGG
+887 APAILAG
-894 IKHATGVSI
+894 IKHATGISI

-917 QEAGKNNG
+917 QEAGK

>member
-11 FILNDIPQ
+11 FILNDLPQ
-19 TLSVN
+19 TLAVN

-75 HSARTVEGLAKNG
+75 HNARTVEGLAKNG

-128 PQVLDAL
+128 AQVLDAL

-149 EAVLKAGQTSASEAT
+149 EAVLKAGQTSSSEPT
-164 PPSGSAVGS
+164 PSSGSAVGS

-180 KQKLTGEEIF
+180 KQKVTGEEIY
-190 SADYA
+190 SADYT

-209 PRAKFTLAHPEKVLN
+209 PRAKFTLAQPEKVLK
-224 KYPGIVK
+224 KYPGIIK

-239 GNNGFGIYPH
+239 GNNGFGIYAH

-260 VRFRGEAVVALV
+260 VRFRGEAVVALI
-272 GERDAVESVSEEDL
+272 GERENVESVSEEDL

-307 EPVQAEIPDNILA
+307 EPVQSEIVDNILA
-320 EGLLKKNDVEKAFAE
+320 EGFLKKNDVEKAFAE
-335 SFAVAEGNWTTSA
+335 SFAVAEGVWTTSA
-348 VEHGYIEPEAGYARK
+348 VEHGYLEPEAGYARK
-363 VGQRLEIFVCTQS
+363 IGQRLEIFVCTQS
-376 PYMDQTEVAQVL
+376 PYMDQTEVAQFL
-388 GLELEQIRII
+388 GIEPGQVRII
-398 PSAVGGAFGGKLD
+398 PSAVGGGFGGKLD
-411 LSVQPLVALAAWIL
+411 ISVQPLVALAAWIL
-425 ERPVRCIYT
+425 GRPVRSIYT
-434 RPESLASTTKR
+434 RPESMVSTTKR
-445 HPVQMRAKAGC
+445 HPVQMSARAGC
-456 TRDGMLTAYE
+456 SKDGKLTAYE

-477 SWGPTVADRVPIHCS
+477 SWGPTVADRVPVHCS
-492 GPYFVPNVFAK
+492 GPYFVPNVLSQS
-503 TRALLTNESP
+503 RALLTNESP

-528 NDALLDELAEKVGMD
+528 NDALLDVLAEKIGMD
-543 ALDFRI
+543 ALEFRI
-549 KNALRKGDRTPT
+549 KNALRKGDRTAT
-561 NQLLENSVGQLE
+561 NQLLENSVGQVE

-579 SRWDSWRKEAEV
+579 SRWVKWRKQAED
-591 FNQKNTKLKRGV
+591 FNQNNKNVKRGV

-639 MDIGQGAN
+639 MDIGQGTN

-691 KATQLAGEHLRT
+691 KATQLAGEHLRG
-703 QIIHLAEATE
+703 QIIQLAEASE
-713 NATLHLEQNGTSG
+713 NATLYLEQNGSVG
-726 SGEIIVADE
+726 SGKLIVEDE
-735 TGEHVIV
+735 SGEHVIV

-765 TPLDENRQGSPYATY
+765 TTLDENGQGSPYATY
-780 GFGAHIAEVEVDIM
+780 GFGAHIAEVEVDTL

-813 NPTLVEG
+813 NPTQVEG
-820 QIHGGVAQGLGL
+820 QIQGGIAQGLGM
-832 ALMEEYVQGVS
+832 ALMEEYVQCVS

-850 LPTVGDMPEIEVIL
+850 MPTVGDMPEIEIIL

-887 APAILGG
+887 APAILAG
-894 IKHATGVSI
+894 IKHATGISI

-917 QEAGKNNG
+917 QEAGK

>member
-1 MSTTEKTTVS
+1 MSKIQKTTVS
-11 FILNDIPQ
+11 FTLNDLPQ

-24 PLRRFSDVLRED
+24 PLRRFSEILRKD

-55 ILVDGEQRY
+55 ILIDGEQRY
-64 ACLTAVGQLEG
+64 ACLTAIGQLEG
-75 HSARTVEGLAKNG
+75 HKIRTVEGLAKNG
-88 DLTALQQAFLDEGAA
+88 DLNLLQQAFLDEGAA

-114 AAQSLLDRTPNPTE
+114 AAKSLLDRTPKPTE
-128 PQVLDAL
+128 KQVLEAL
-135 GGVLCR
+135 SGVLCR

-149 EAVLKAGQTSASEAT
+149 EAVLKARQTSLEPVDEAGT
-164 PPSGSAVGS
+164 AVGS
-173 RMVKVDG
+173 RMAKVDG
-180 KQKLTGEEIF
+180 KQKLTGEEIY
-190 SADYA
+190 SADHA

-202 RAIRSPH
+202 RTIRSPH
-209 PRAKFTLAHPEKVLN
+209 PRAKFTLNQPENALRN
-224 KYPGIVK
+224 NPGLVK
-231 ILTADDVT
+231 IFTSEDIT

-249 IKDQPVLAKDH
+249 IKDQPVLAEGH
-260 VRFRGEAVVALV
+260 VRFRGEAVIALV
-272 GERDAVESVSEEDL
+272 GERESVESVSEEDL

-293 EAIRGWDAALSGKL
+293 EAIRGWDMALSGKL
-307 EPVQAEIPDNILA
+307 KPVQSEIVDNILA
-320 EGLLKKNDVEKAFAE
+320 EGFLKKNDVDKAFAD
-335 SFAVAEGNWTTSA
+335 SFVVAEGDWTTSA
-348 VEHGYIEPEAGYARK
+348 VEHGYIEPEAGFARK

-376 PYMDQTEVAQVL
+376 PYMDQTEVAQFL
-388 GLELEQIRII
+388 GLEPEQIRII
-398 PSAVGGAFGGKLD
+398 PSAVGGGFGGKLD
-411 LSVQPLVALAAWIL
+411 ISVQPLVALAAWIL
-425 ERPVRCIYT
+425 DRPVRCIYT
-434 RPESLASTTKR
+434 RPESMVSTTKR
-445 HPVQMRAKAGC
+445 HPVQMSAKAGC
-456 TRDGMLTAYE
+456 SKDGKLTAYE

-492 GPYFVPNVFAK
+492 GPYFVPNVLAK

-528 NDALLDELAEKVGMD
+528 NDALLDELAEKIGMD
-543 ALDFRI
+543 ALEFRI

-561 NQLLENSVGQLE
+561 NQLLEKSVGQVE

-579 SRWDSWRKEAEV
+579 SRWRKWRKEAEI
-591 FNQKNTKLKRGV
+591 FNQNNTNIKRGV

-624 VGINGE
+624 VGINGK

-647 TIMVQICA
+647 TIMVQICS

-691 KATQLAGEHLRT
+691 KATQLAGENLRL
-703 QIIHLAEATE
+703 QIIQLSEASE
-713 NATLHLEQNGTSG
+713 NANLRLEQNKNVG
-726 SGEIIVADE
+726 SGKLIVEDE
-735 TGEHVIV
+735 AGEHVIV

-747 PQTNGDVLT
+747 PQSNGDVLI
-756 GEGTFDPPT
+756 GEGMFDPPT
-765 TPLDENRQGSPYATY
+765 TTLDENGQGSPYATY
-780 GFGAHIAEVEVDIM
+780 GFGAHIAEVEVDIL

-801 RLAAAHDVGKTI
+801 RMAAAHDLGKTI
-813 NPTLVEG
+813 NPTQVEG
-820 QIHGGVAQGLGL
+820 QIQGGIAQGLGM
-832 ALMEEYVQGVS
+832 ALMEEYIQCVS

-850 LPTVGDMPEIEVIL
+850 MPTVGDMPEIDIIL

-887 APAILGG
+887 APAILAG

-903 RHVPAT
+903 RHLPAT
-909 PDRVFTAL
+909 PDRVYTAIK
-917 QEAGKNNG
+917 ESGNNYE

>member
-11 FILNDIPQ
+11 FILNDLPQ
-19 TLSVN
+19 TLAVN

-75 HSARTVEGLAKNG
+75 HNARTVEGLAKNG

-103 QCGICTPGMLM
+103 QCGICSPGMLM

-149 EAVLKAGQTSASEAT
+149 EAVLKAGQTSSSEPT

-180 KQKLTGEEIF
+180 KQKVTGEEIY

-209 PRAKFTLAHPEKVLN
+209 PRAKFTLAQPEKVLK
-224 KYPGIVK
+224 KYPGIIK

-260 VRFRGEAVVALV
+260 VRFRGEAVVALI
-272 GERDAVESVSEEDL
+272 GERENVESVSEEDL

-293 EAIRGWDAALSGKL
+293 EAIRGCDAALSGKL
-307 EPVQAEIPDNILA
+307 EPVQSEIVDNILA
-320 EGLLKKNDVEKAFAE
+320 EGFLKKNDVEKAFAE
-335 SFAVAEGNWTTSA
+335 SFAVAEGVWTTSA
-348 VEHGYIEPEAGYARK
+348 VEHGYLEPEAGYATK
-363 VGQRLEIFVCTQS
+363 IGQRLEIFVCTQS
-376 PYMDQTEVAQVL
+376 PYMDQTEVAQFL
-388 GLELEQIRII
+388 GIEPGQVRII
-398 PSAVGGAFGGKLD
+398 PSAVGGGFGGKLD
-411 LSVQPLVALAAWIL
+411 ISVQPLVALAAWIL
-425 ERPVRCIYT
+425 GRPVRSIYT
-434 RPESLASTTKR
+434 RPESMVSTTKR
-445 HPVQMRAKAGC
+445 HPVQMSARAGC
-456 TRDGMLTAYE
+456 SKDGKLTAYE

-477 SWGPTVADRVPIHCS
+477 SWGPTVADRVPVHCS
-492 GPYFVPNVFAK
+492 GPYFVPNVLSQS
-503 TRALLTNESP
+503 RALLTNESP

-528 NDALLDELAEKVGMD
+528 NDALLDVLAEKIGMD
-543 ALDFRI
+543 ALEFRI
-549 KNALRKGDRTPT
+549 KNALRKGDRTAT
-561 NQLLENSVGQLE
+561 NQLLENSVGQVE

-579 SRWDSWRKEAEV
+579 SRWVKWRKQAED
-591 FNQKNTKLKRGV
+591 FNQNNKNVKRGV

-639 MDIGQGAN
+639 MDIGQGTN

-691 KATQLAGEHLRT
+691 KATQLAGEHLRG
-703 QIIHLAEATE
+703 QIIQLAEASE
-713 NATLHLEQNGTSG
+713 NATLYLEQNGSVG
-726 SGEIIVADE
+726 SGKLIVEDE
-735 TGEHVIV
+735 SGEHVIV

-765 TPLDENRQGSPYATY
+765 TTLDENGQGSPYATY
-780 GFGAHIAEVEVDIM
+780 GFGAHIAEVEVDTL

-813 NPTLVEG
+813 NPTQVEG
-820 QIHGGVAQGLGL
+820 QIQGGIAQGLGM
-832 ALMEEYVQGVS
+832 ALMEEYVQCVS

-850 LPTVGDMPEIEVIL
+850 MPTVGDMPEIEIIL

-887 APAILGG
+887 APAILAG
-894 IKHATGVSI
+894 IKHATGISI

-917 QEAGKNNG
+917 QEAGK

>member
-1 MSTTEKTTVS
+1 MSTSEKTIVS
-11 FILNDIPQ
+11 FILNDAPQ
-19 TLSVN
+19 TISVN

-55 ILVDGEQRY
+55 ILIDGEQRY

-75 HSARTVEGLAKNG
+75 HNARTVEGLAESSN
-88 DLTALQQAFLDEGAA
+88 LTTLQQAFLDQGAA

-114 AAQSLLDRTPNPTE
+114 AAQSLLDQTANPTE
-128 PQVLDAL
+128 SQVLDAI

-141 CTGYTKIV
+141 CTEYTKIV
-149 EAVLKAGQTSASEAT
+149 QAVLKAGQTSSTEQT

-180 KQKLTGEEIF
+180 RKKLTGEEIF
-190 SADYA
+190 SADHA
-195 PEDSLWL
+195 PEASLWL

-209 PRAKFTLAHPEKVLN
+209 PRAKFTIAHPEKVLQ
-224 KYPGIVK
+224 KYPGMVK
-231 ILTADDVT
+231 VLTADDVT
-239 GNNGFGIYPH
+239 GNNGFGIFPH

-272 GERDAVESVSEEDL
+272 GERESVESVSEEDL

-293 EAIRGWDAALSGKL
+293 EAIRGWDASLSGNL

-320 EGLLKKNDVEKAFAE
+320 KGFLKKNDVEKGFSE
-335 SFAVAEGNWTTSA
+335 SFVVAEGSWTTSA

-363 VGQRLEIFVCTQS
+363 VGQRLEIFVCTQA
-376 PYMDQTEVAQVL
+376 PYLDQTEVAQVL
-388 GLELEQIRII
+388 GLAAEQIRII

-411 LSVQPLVALAAWIL
+411 ISVQPLVALAAWIL
-425 ERPVRCIYT
+425 DRPVRCIYT

-445 HPVQMRAKAGC
+445 HPARMKAKAGC
-456 TRDGMLTAYE
+456 SRDGKLTAFE
-466 YHGDFNTGAYA
+466 FHGDFNTGAYA
-477 SWGPTVADRVPIHCS
+477 SWGPTVADRVPIHCT
-492 GPYFVPNVFAK
+492 GPYFVPNVLSQTK
-503 TRALLTNESP
+503 ALLTNETP

-528 NDALLDELAEKVGMD
+528 CEALMDELAEKIGMD

-549 KNALRKGDRTPT
+549 KNALRKGDRTST
-561 NQLLENSVGQLE
+561 NQLLENSVGQVE

-579 SRWDSWRKEAEV
+579 SRWQKWRKEAAV
-591 FNQKNTKLKRGV
+591 FNQKATHIKRGV

-624 VGINGE
+624 VGINGK
-630 GKLTLYNGA
+630 GKVTLYNGA
-639 MDIGQGAN
+639 MDIGQGSN

-691 KATQLAGEHLRT
+691 KATQLSGEHLRA

-713 NATLHLEQNGTSG
+713 PATLRIEQTEMSAT
-726 SGEIIVADE
+726 EKLIVEDE
-735 TGEHVIV
+735 NGEHVII

-747 PQTNGDVLT
+747 PQPNGDVLT

-765 TPLDENRQGSPYATY
+765 TTLDENRQGSPYATY
-780 GFGAHIAEVEVDIM
+780 GFAAHLAEVEVDTL

-801 RLAAAHDVGKTI
+801 RIAAAHDVGKTI
-813 NPTLVEG
+813 NPTQVEG
-820 QIHGGVAQGLGL
+820 QVHGGIAQGLGM
-832 ALMEEYVQGVS
+832 ALMEEYIQAVS

-850 LPTVGDMPEIEVIL
+850 MPTVGDMPEIEVIL

-887 APAILGG
+887 APAILGA

-903 RHVPAT
+903 HHVPAT

-917 QEAGKNNG
+917 REAEK

>member
-11 FILNDIPQ
+11 FILNDLPQ
-19 TLSVN
+19 TLAVN

-75 HSARTVEGLAKNG
+75 HNARTVEGLAKNG

-149 EAVLKAGQTSASEAT
+149 EAVLKAGQTSSSEPT
-164 PPSGSAVGS
+164 PSSGSAVGS

-180 KQKLTGEEIF
+180 KQKVTGEEIY

-209 PRAKFTLAHPEKVLN
+209 PRAKFTLAQPEKVLK
-224 KYPGIVK
+224 KYPGIIK

-260 VRFRGEAVVALV
+260 VRFRGEAVVALI
-272 GERDAVESVSEEDL
+272 GERENVESVSEEDL

-293 EAIRGWDAALSGKL
+293 EAIRGCDAALSGKL
-307 EPVQAEIPDNILA
+307 EPVQSEIVDNILA
-320 EGLLKKNDVEKAFAE
+320 EGFLKKNDVEKAFAE
-335 SFAVAEGNWTTSA
+335 SFAVAEGVWTTSA
-348 VEHGYIEPEAGYARK
+348 VEHGYLEPEAGYATK
-363 VGQRLEIFVCTQS
+363 IGQRLEIFVCTQS
-376 PYMDQTEVAQVL
+376 PYMDQTEVAQFL
-388 GLELEQIRII
+388 GIEPGQVRII
-398 PSAVGGAFGGKLD
+398 PSAVGGGFGGKLD
-411 LSVQPLVALAAWIL
+411 ISVQPLVALAAWIL
-425 ERPVRCIYT
+425 GRPVRSIYT
-434 RPESLASTTKR
+434 RPESMVSTTKR
-445 HPVQMRAKAGC
+445 HPVQMSARAGC
-456 TRDGMLTAYE
+456 SKDGKLTAYE

-477 SWGPTVADRVPIHCS
+477 SWGPTVADRVPVHCS
-492 GPYFVPNVFAK
+492 GPYFVPNVLSQS
-503 TRALLTNESP
+503 RALLTNESP

-528 NDALLDELAEKVGMD
+528 NDALLDVLAEKIGMD
-543 ALDFRI
+543 ALEFRI
-549 KNALRKGDRTPT
+549 KNALRKGDRTAT
-561 NQLLENSVGQLE
+561 NQLLENSVGQVE

-579 SRWDSWRKEAEV
+579 SRWVKWRKQAED
-591 FNQKNTKLKRGV
+591 FNQNNKNVKRGV

-639 MDIGQGAN
+639 MDIGQGTN

-691 KATQLAGEHLRT
+691 KATQLAGEHLRG
-703 QIIHLAEATE
+703 QIIQLAEASE
-713 NATLHLEQNGTSG
+713 NATLYLEQNGTVG
-726 SGEIIVADE
+726 SGKLIVEDE
-735 TGEHVIV
+735 SGEHVIV

-765 TPLDENRQGSPYATY
+765 TTLDENGQGSPYATY
-780 GFGAHIAEVEVDIM
+780 GFGAHIAEVEVDTL

-813 NPTLVEG
+813 NPTQVEG
-820 QIHGGVAQGLGL
+820 QIQGGIAQGLGM
-832 ALMEEYVQGVS
+832 ALMEEYVQCVS

-850 LPTVGDMPEIEVIL
+850 MPTVGDMPEIEIIL

-887 APAILGG
+887 APAILAG
-894 IKHATGVSI
+894 IKHATGISI

-917 QEAGKNNG
+917 QEAGK

>member
-11 FILNDIPQ
+11 FILNDLPQ
-19 TLSVN
+19 TLAVN

-75 HSARTVEGLAKNG
+75 HNARTVEGLAKNG

-149 EAVLKAGQTSASEAT
+149 EAVLKAGQTSSSEPT
-164 PPSGSAVGS
+164 PSSGSAVGS

-180 KQKLTGEEIF
+180 KQKVTGEEIY

-209 PRAKFTLAHPEKVLN
+209 PRAKFTLAQPEKVLK
-224 KYPGIVK
+224 KYPGIIK

-239 GNNGFGIYPH
+239 GKNGFGIYPH

-272 GERDAVESVSEEDL
+272 GERENVESVSEEDL

-293 EAIRGWDAALSGKL
+293 EAIRGCDAALSGKL
-307 EPVQAEIPDNILA
+307 EPVQSEIVDNILA
-320 EGLLKKNDVEKAFAE
+320 EGFLKKNDVEKAFAE
-335 SFAVAEGNWTTSA
+335 SFAVAEGVWTTSA
-348 VEHGYIEPEAGYARK
+348 VEHGYLEPEAGYATK
-363 VGQRLEIFVCTQS
+363 IGQRLEIFVCTQS
-376 PYMDQTEVAQVL
+376 PYMDQTEVAQFL
-388 GLELEQIRII
+388 GIEPGQVRII
-398 PSAVGGAFGGKLD
+398 PSAVGGGFGGKLD
-411 LSVQPLVALAAWIL
+411 ISVQPLVALAAWIL
-425 ERPVRCIYT
+425 GRPVRSIYT
-434 RPESLASTTKR
+434 RPESMVSTTKR
-445 HPVQMRAKAGC
+445 HPVQMSARAGC
-456 TRDGMLTAYE
+456 SKDGKLTAYE

-477 SWGPTVADRVPIHCS
+477 SWGPTVADRVPVHCS
-492 GPYFVPNVFAK
+492 GPYFVPNVLSQS
-503 TRALLTNESP
+503 RALLTNESP

-528 NDALLDELAEKVGMD
+528 NDALLDVLAEKIGMD
-543 ALDFRI
+543 ALEFRI
-549 KNALRKGDRTPT
+549 KNALRKGDRTAT
-561 NQLLENSVGQLE
+561 NQLLENSVGQVE

-579 SRWDSWRKEAEV
+579 SRWVKWRKQAED
-591 FNQKNTKLKRGV
+591 FNQNNKNVKRGV

-639 MDIGQGAN
+639 MDIGQGTN

-691 KATQLAGEHLRT
+691 KATQLAGEHLRG
-703 QIIHLAEATE
+703 QIIQLAEASE
-713 NATLHLEQNGTSG
+713 NATLYLEQNGSVG
-726 SGEIIVADE
+726 SGKLIVEDE
-735 TGEHVIV
+735 SGEHVIV

-765 TPLDENRQGSPYATY
+765 TTLDENGQGSPYATY
-780 GFGAHIAEVEVDIM
+780 GFGAHIAEVEVDTL

-813 NPTLVEG
+813 NPTQVEG
-820 QIHGGVAQGLGL
+820 QIQGGIAQGLGM
-832 ALMEEYVQGVS
+832 ALMEEYVQCVS

-850 LPTVGDMPEIEVIL
+850 MPTVGDMPEIEIIL

-887 APAILGG
+887 APAILAG
-894 IKHATGVSI
+894 IKHATGISI

-917 QEAGKNNG
+917 QEAGK

>member
-11 FILNDIPQ
+11 FILNDLPQ
-19 TLSVN
+19 TLAVN

-75 HSARTVEGLAKNG
+75 HNARTVEGLAKNG
-88 DLTALQQAFLDEGAA
+88 DLTPLQQAFLDEGAA

-128 PQVLDAL
+128 AQVLDAL

-149 EAVLKAGQTSASEAT
+149 EAVLKAGQTSSSEPT
-164 PPSGSAVGS
+164 PSSGSAVGS

-180 KQKLTGEEIF
+180 KQKVTGEEIY
-190 SADYA
+190 SADYT

-209 PRAKFTLAHPEKVLN
+209 PRAKFTLAQPEKVLK
-224 KYPGIVK
+224 KYPGIIK

-260 VRFRGEAVVALV
+260 VRFRGEAVVALI
-272 GERDAVESVSEEDL
+272 GERENVESVSEEDL

-293 EAIRGWDAALSGKL
+293 EAIRGCDAALSGKL
-307 EPVQAEIPDNILA
+307 EPVQSEIVDNILA
-320 EGLLKKNDVEKAFAE
+320 EGFLKKNDVEKAFAE
-335 SFAVAEGNWTTSA
+335 SFAVAEGVWTTSA
-348 VEHGYIEPEAGYARK
+348 VEHGYLEPEAGYATK
-363 VGQRLEIFVCTQS
+363 IGQRLEIFVCTQS
-376 PYMDQTEVAQVL
+376 PYMDQTEVAQFL
-388 GLELEQIRII
+388 GIEPGQVRII
-398 PSAVGGAFGGKLD
+398 PSAVGGGFGGKLD
-411 LSVQPLVALAAWIL
+411 ISVQPLVALAAWIL
-425 ERPVRCIYT
+425 GRPVRSIYT
-434 RPESLASTTKR
+434 RPESMVSTTKR
-445 HPVQMRAKAGC
+445 HPVQMSARAGC
-456 TRDGMLTAYE
+456 SKDGKLTAYE

-477 SWGPTVADRVPIHCS
+477 SWGPTVADRVPVHCS
-492 GPYFVPNVFAK
+492 GPYFVPNVLSQS
-503 TRALLTNESP
+503 RALLTNESP

-528 NDALLDELAEKVGMD
+528 NDALLDRLAEKIGMD
-543 ALDFRI
+543 ALEFRI
-549 KNALRKGDRTPT
+549 KNALRKGDRTAT
-561 NQLLENSVGQLE
+561 NQLLENSVGQVE

-579 SRWDSWRKEAEV
+579 SRWVKWRKQAED
-591 FNQKNTKLKRGV
+591 FNQNNKNVKRGV

-639 MDIGQGAN
+639 MDIGQGTN

-691 KATQLAGEHLRT
+691 KATQLAGEHLRG
-703 QIIHLAEATE
+703 QIIQLAEASE
-713 NATLHLEQNGTSG
+713 NATLYLEQNGTVG
-726 SGEIIVADE
+726 SGKLIVEDE
-735 TGEHVIV
+735 SGEHVIV

-765 TPLDENRQGSPYATY
+765 TTLDENGQGSPYATY
-780 GFGAHIAEVEVDIM
+780 GFGAHIAEVEVDTL

-813 NPTLVEG
+813 NPTQVEG
-820 QIHGGVAQGLGL
+820 QIQGGIAQGLGM
-832 ALMEEYVQGVS
+832 ALMEEYVQCVS

-850 LPTVGDMPEIEVIL
+850 MPTVGDMPEIEIIL

-887 APAILGG
+887 APAILAG
-894 IKHATGVSI
+894 IKHATGISI

-917 QEAGKNNG
+917 QEAGK

>member
-11 FILNDIPQ
+11 FILNDLPQ
-19 TLSVN
+19 TLTVN

-75 HSARTVEGLAKNG
+75 HNARTVEGIAKNS
-88 DLTALQQAFLDEGAA
+88 DLTELQQAFLDEGAA

-149 EAVLKAGQTSASEAT
+149 EAVLKAGKTSSSEPT

-180 KQKLTGEEIF
+180 KQKVTGEEIY

-195 PEDSLWL
+195 PKDSLWL

-209 PRAKFTLAHPEKVLN
+209 PRAKFTLAQPEKVLK
-224 KYPGIVK
+224 KYPGIIK

-260 VRFRGEAVVALV
+260 VRFRGEAVLALV
-272 GERDAVESVSEEDL
+272 GERENVESVSEEDL

-293 EAIRGWDAALSGKL
+293 EAIRGCDAALRGKL
-307 EPVQAEIPDNILA
+307 EPVQSEIVDNILA
-320 EGLLKKNDVEKAFAE
+320 EGFLKKNDVEKAFAE
-335 SFAVAEGNWTTSA
+335 SFAVAEGVWTTSA
-348 VEHGYIEPEAGYARK
+348 VEHGYLEPEAGYATK
-363 VGQRLEIFVCTQS
+363 IGQRLEIFVCTQS
-376 PYMDQTEVAQVL
+376 PYMDQTEVAQFL
-388 GLELEQIRII
+388 GIESGQVRII
-398 PSAVGGAFGGKLD
+398 PSAVGGGFGGKLD
-411 LSVQPLVALAAWIL
+411 ISVQPLVALAAWIL
-425 ERPVRCIYT
+425 GQPVRSIYT
-434 RPESLASTTKR
+434 RPESMISTTKR
-445 HPVQMRAKAGC
+445 HPVQMSARAGC
-456 TRDGMLTAYE
+456 SKDGKLTAYE

-477 SWGPTVADRVPIHCS
+477 SWGPTVADRVPVHCS
-492 GPYFVPNVFAK
+492 GPYFVPNVLSQS
-503 TRALLTNESP
+503 RALLTNESP

-528 NDALLDELAEKVGMD
+528 NDALLDVLAEKIGMD
-543 ALDFRI
+543 ALEFRI
-549 KNALRKGDRTPT
+549 KNALRKGDRTAT
-561 NQLLENSVGQLE
+561 NQLLENSVGQVE

-579 SRWDSWRKEAEV
+579 SRWVKWRKQAED
-591 FNQKNTKLKRGV
+591 FNQNNKNVKRGV
-603 GCGSAWYGCGNTS
+603 GCGSTWYGCGNTS

-691 KATQLAGEHLRT
+691 KATQLAGEHLRG
-703 QIIHLAEATE
+703 QIIQLAEASE
-713 NATLHLEQNGTSG
+713 NATLYLEQNGSVRSG
-726 SGEIIVADE
+726 KLIVEDE
-735 TGEHVIV
+735 SGEHVIV

-765 TPLDENRQGSPYATY
+765 TTLDENGQGSPYATY
-780 GFGAHIAEVEVDIM
+780 GFGAHIAEVEVDAL

-813 NPTLVEG
+813 NPTQVEG
-820 QIHGGVAQGLGL
+820 QIQGGIAQGLGM
-832 ALMEEYVQGVS
+832 ALMEEYVQCVS

-850 LPTVGDMPEIEVIL
+850 MPTVGDMPEIEIIL

-887 APAILGG
+887 APAILAG
-894 IKHATGVSI
+894 IKHAIGISI

-917 QEAGKNNG
+917 QEAGK

>member
-11 FILNDIPQ
+11 FILNDLPQ
-19 TLSVN
+19 TLAVN

-75 HSARTVEGLAKNG
+75 HNARTVEGLAKNG

-128 PQVLDAL
+128 AQVLDAL

-149 EAVLKAGQTSASEAT
+149 EAVLKAGQTSSSEPT
-164 PPSGSAVGS
+164 PSSGSAVGS

-180 KQKLTGEEIF
+180 KQKVTGEEIY
-190 SADYA
+190 SADYT

-209 PRAKFTLAHPEKVLN
+209 PRAKFTLAQPEKVLK
-224 KYPGIVK
+224 KYPGIIK

-272 GERDAVESVSEEDL
+272 GERESAESVSEEDL

-307 EPVQAEIPDNILA
+307 EPVQSEIVDNILA
-320 EGLLKKNDVEKAFAE
+320 EGFLKKNDVEKAFAE
-335 SFAVAEGNWTTSA
+335 SFAVAEGVWTTSA
-348 VEHGYIEPEAGYARK
+348 VEHGYLEPEAGYARK
-363 VGQRLEIFVCTQS
+363 IGQRLEIFVCTQS
-376 PYMDQTEVAQVL
+376 PYMDQTEVAQFL
-388 GLELEQIRII
+388 GIEPGQVRII
-398 PSAVGGAFGGKLD
+398 PSAVGGGFGGKLD
-411 LSVQPLVALAAWIL
+411 ISVQPLVALAAWIL
-425 ERPVRCIYT
+425 GRPVRSIYT
-434 RPESLASTTKR
+434 RPESMVSTTKR
-445 HPVQMRAKAGC
+445 HPVQMSARAGC
-456 TRDGMLTAYE
+456 SKDGKLTAYE

-477 SWGPTVADRVPIHCS
+477 SWGPTVADRVPVHCS
-492 GPYFVPNVFAK
+492 GPYFVPNVLSQS
-503 TRALLTNESP
+503 RALLTNESP

-528 NDALLDELAEKVGMD
+528 NDALLDVLAEKIGMD
-543 ALDFRI
+543 ALEFRI
-549 KNALRKGDRTPT
+549 KNALRKGDRTAT
-561 NQLLENSVGQLE
+561 NQLLENSVGQVE

-579 SRWDSWRKEAEV
+579 SRWVKWRKQAED
-591 FNQKNTKLKRGV
+591 FNQNNKNVKRGV

-639 MDIGQGAN
+639 MDIGQGTN

-691 KATQLAGEHLRT
+691 KATQLAGEHLRG
-703 QIIHLAEATE
+703 QIIQLAEASE
-713 NATLHLEQNGTSG
+713 NATLYLEQNGSVG
-726 SGEIIVADE
+726 SGKLIVEDE
-735 TGEHVIV
+735 SGEHVIV

-765 TPLDENRQGSPYATY
+765 TTLDENGQGSPYATY
-780 GFGAHIAEVEVDIM
+780 GFGAHIAEVEVDTL

-813 NPTLVEG
+813 NPTQVEG
-820 QIHGGVAQGLGL
+820 QIQGGIAQGLGM
-832 ALMEEYVQGVS
+832 ALMEEYVQCVS

-850 LPTVGDMPEIEVIL
+850 MPTVGDMPEIEIIL

-887 APAILGG
+887 APAILAG
-894 IKHATGVSI
+894 IKHATGISI

-917 QEAGKNNG
+917 QEAGK

>member
-190 SADYA
+190 SADHA

-335 SFAVAEGNWTTSA
+335 SYAVAEGNWTTSA

-456 TRDGMLTAYE
+456 DKDGMLTAYE

-691 KATQLAGEHLRT
+691 KATQLAGEHLRA
-703 QIIHLAEATE
+703 QIIHLAEAAE

-780 GFGAHIAEVEVDIM
+780 GFGAHIAEVEVDTM

>member
-11 FILNDIPQ
+11 FILNDLPQ
-19 TLSVN
+19 TLAVN

-75 HSARTVEGLAKNG
+75 HNARTVEGLAKNG

-128 PQVLDAL
+128 AQVLDAL

-149 EAVLKAGQTSASEAT
+149 EAVLKAGQTSSSEPT
-164 PPSGSAVGS
+164 PSSGSAVGS

-180 KQKLTGEEIF
+180 KQKVTGEEIY
-190 SADYA
+190 SADYT

-209 PRAKFTLAHPEKVLN
+209 PRAKFTLAQPEKVLK
-224 KYPGIVK
+224 KYPGIIK

-260 VRFRGEAVVALV
+260 VRFRGEAVVALI
-272 GERDAVESVSEEDL
+272 GERENVESVSEEDL

-293 EAIRGWDAALSGKL
+293 EAIRGWDAALNGKL
-307 EPVQAEIPDNILA
+307 EPVQAEIADNILA
-320 EGLLKKNDVEKAFAE
+320 EGFLKKNDVEKAFAE
-335 SFAVAEGNWTTSA
+335 SFAVAEGVWTTSA
-348 VEHGYIEPEAGYARK
+348 VEHGYLEPEAGYATK
-363 VGQRLEIFVCTQS
+363 IGQRLEIFVCTQS
-376 PYMDQTEVAQVL
+376 PYMDQTEVAQFL
-388 GLELEQIRII
+388 GIEPGQVRII
-398 PSAVGGAFGGKLD
+398 PSAVGGGFGGKLD
-411 LSVQPLVALAAWIL
+411 ISVQPLVALAAWIL
-425 ERPVRCIYT
+425 GRPVRSIYT
-434 RPESLASTTKR
+434 RPESMVSTTKR
-445 HPVQMRAKAGC
+445 HPVQMSARAGC
-456 TRDGMLTAYE
+456 SKDGKLTAYE

-477 SWGPTVADRVPIHCS
+477 SWGPTVADRVPVHCS
-492 GPYFVPNVFAK
+492 GPYFVPNVLSQS
-503 TRALLTNESP
+503 RALLTNESP

-528 NDALLDELAEKVGMD
+528 NDALLDVLAEKIGMD
-543 ALDFRI
+543 ALEFRF
-549 KNALRKGDRTPT
+549 KNALRKGDRTAT
-561 NQLLENSVGQLE
+561 NQLLENSVGQVE

-579 SRWDSWRKEAEV
+579 SRWVKWRKQAED
-591 FNQKNTKLKRGV
+591 FNQNNKNVKRGV

-639 MDIGQGAN
+639 MDIGQGTN

-691 KATQLAGEHLRT
+691 KATQLAGEHLRG
-703 QIIHLAEATE
+703 QIIQLAEASE
-713 NATLHLEQNGTSG
+713 NATLYLEQNGSVG
-726 SGEIIVADE
+726 SGKLIVEDE
-735 TGEHVIV
+735 SGEHVIV

-765 TPLDENRQGSPYATY
+765 TTLDENGQGSPYATY
-780 GFGAHIAEVEVDIM
+780 GFGAHIAEVEVDTL

-813 NPTLVEG
+813 NPTQVEG
-820 QIHGGVAQGLGL
+820 QIQGGIAQGLGM
-832 ALMEEYVQGVS
+832 ALMEEYVQCVS

-850 LPTVGDMPEIEVIL
+850 MPTVGDMPEIEIIL

-887 APAILGG
+887 APAILAG
-894 IKHATGVSI
+894 IKHATGISI

-917 QEAGKNNG
+917 QEAGK

>member
-11 FILNDIPQ
+11 FILNDLPQ
-19 TLSVN
+19 TLAVN

-75 HSARTVEGLAKNG
+75 HNARTVEGLAKNG

-128 PQVLDAL
+128 AQVLDAL

-149 EAVLKAGQTSASEAT
+149 EAVLKAGQTSSSEPT
-164 PPSGSAVGS
+164 PSSGSAVGS

-180 KQKLTGEEIF
+180 KQKVTGEEIY
-190 SADYA
+190 SADYT

-209 PRAKFTLAHPEKVLN
+209 PRAKFTLAQPEKVL
-224 KYPGIVK
+224 KIYPGIIK

-260 VRFRGEAVVALV
+260 VRFRGEAVVALI
-272 GERDAVESVSEEDL
+272 GERENVESVSEEDL

-293 EAIRGWDAALSGKL
+293 EAIRGCDAALSGKL
-307 EPVQAEIPDNILA
+307 EPVQSEIVDNILA
-320 EGLLKKNDVEKAFAE
+320 EGFLKKNDVEKAFAE
-335 SFAVAEGNWTTSA
+335 SFAVAEGVWTTSA
-348 VEHGYIEPEAGYARK
+348 VEHGYLEPEAGYATK
-363 VGQRLEIFVCTQS
+363 IGQRLEIFVCTQS
-376 PYMDQTEVAQVL
+376 PYMDQTEVAQFL
-388 GLELEQIRII
+388 GIEPGQVRII
-398 PSAVGGAFGGKLD
+398 PSAVGGGFGGKLD
-411 LSVQPLVALAAWIL
+411 ISVQPLVALAAWIL
-425 ERPVRCIYT
+425 GRPVRSIYT
-434 RPESLASTTKR
+434 RPESMVSTTKR
-445 HPVQMRAKAGC
+445 HPVQMSARAGC
-456 TRDGMLTAYE
+456 SKDGKLTAYE

-477 SWGPTVADRVPIHCS
+477 SWGPTVADRVPVHCS
-492 GPYFVPNVFAK
+492 GPYFVPNVLSQS
-503 TRALLTNESP
+503 RALLTNESP

-528 NDALLDELAEKVGMD
+528 NDALLDVLAEKIGMD
-543 ALDFRI
+543 ALEFRI
-549 KNALRKGDRTPT
+549 KNALRKGDRTAT
-561 NQLLENSVGQLE
+561 NQLLENSVGQVE

-579 SRWDSWRKEAEV
+579 SRWVKWRKQAED
-591 FNQKNTKLKRGV
+591 FNQNNKNVKRGV

-639 MDIGQGAN
+639 MDIGQGTN

-691 KATQLAGEHLRT
+691 KATQLAGEHLRG
-703 QIIHLAEATE
+703 QIIQLAEASE
-713 NATLHLEQNGTSG
+713 NATLYLEQNGSVG
-726 SGEIIVADE
+726 SGELIVEDE
-735 TGEHVIV
+735 SGEHVIV

-765 TPLDENRQGSPYATY
+765 TTLDENGQGSPYATY
-780 GFGAHIAEVEVDIM
+780 GFGAHIAEVEVDTL

-813 NPTLVEG
+813 NPTQVEG
-820 QIHGGVAQGLGL
+820 QIQGGIAQGLGM
-832 ALMEEYVQGVS
+832 ALMEEYVQCVS

-850 LPTVGDMPEIEVIL
+850 MPTVGDMPEIEIIL

-887 APAILGG
+887 APAILAG
-894 IKHATGVSI
+894 IKHATGISI

-917 QEAGKNNG
+917 QEAGK

>member
-11 FILNDIPQ
+11 FILNDLPQ
-19 TLSVN
+19 TLAVN

-75 HSARTVEGLAKNG
+75 HNARTVEGLAKNG

-149 EAVLKAGQTSASEAT
+149 EAVLKAGQTSSSEPT
-164 PPSGSAVGS
+164 PSSGSAVGS

-180 KQKLTGEEIF
+180 KQKVTGEEIY
-190 SADYA
+190 SADYT

-209 PRAKFTLAHPEKVLN
+209 PRAKFTLAQPEKVLK
-224 KYPGIVK
+224 KYPGIIK

-260 VRFRGEAVVALV
+260 VRFRGEAVVALI
-272 GERDAVESVSEEDL
+272 GERENVESVSEEDL

-293 EAIRGWDAALSGKL
+293 EAIRGCDAALSGKL
-307 EPVQAEIPDNILA
+307 EPVQSEIVDNILA
-320 EGLLKKNDVEKAFAE
+320 EGFLKKNDVEKAFAE
-335 SFAVAEGNWTTSA
+335 SFAVAEGVWTTSA
-348 VEHGYIEPEAGYARK
+348 VEHGYLEPEAGYATK
-363 VGQRLEIFVCTQS
+363 IGQRLEIFVCTQS
-376 PYMDQTEVAQVL
+376 PYMDQTEVAQFL
-388 GLELEQIRII
+388 GIEPGQVRII
-398 PSAVGGAFGGKLD
+398 PSAVGGGFGGKLD
-411 LSVQPLVALAAWIL
+411 ISVQPLVALAAWIL
-425 ERPVRCIYT
+425 GRPVRSIYT
-434 RPESLASTTKR
+434 RPESMVSTTKR
-445 HPVQMRAKAGC
+445 HPVQMSARAGC
-456 TRDGMLTAYE
+456 SKDGKLTAYE

-477 SWGPTVADRVPIHCS
+477 SWGPTVADRVPVHCS
-492 GPYFVPNVFAK
+492 GPYFVPNVLSQS
-503 TRALLTNESP
+503 RALLTNESP

-528 NDALLDELAEKVGMD
+528 NDALLDVLAEKIGMD
-543 ALDFRI
+543 ALEFRI
-549 KNALRKGDRTPT
+549 KNALRKGDRTAT
-561 NQLLENSVGQLE
+561 NQLLENSVGQVE

-579 SRWDSWRKEAEV
+579 SRWVKWRKQAED
-591 FNQKNTKLKRGV
+591 FNQNNKNVKRGV

-639 MDIGQGAN
+639 MDIGQGTN

-691 KATQLAGEHLRT
+691 KATQLAGEHLRG
-703 QIIHLAEATE
+703 QIIQLAEASE
-713 NATLHLEQNGTSG
+713 NATLYLEQNGSVG
-726 SGEIIVADE
+726 SGKLIVEDE
-735 TGEHVIV
+735 SGEHVIV

-756 GEGTFDPPT
+756 GEGMFDPPT
-765 TPLDENRQGSPYATY
+765 TTLDENGQGSPYATY
-780 GFGAHIAEVEVDIM
+780 GFGAHIAEVEVDTL

-813 NPTLVEG
+813 NPTQVEG
-820 QIHGGVAQGLGL
+820 QIQGGIAQGLGM
-832 ALMEEYVQGVS
+832 ALMEEYVQCVS

-850 LPTVGDMPEIEVIL
+850 MPTVGDMPEIEIIL

-887 APAILGG
+887 APAILAG
-894 IKHATGVSI
+894 IKHATGISI

-917 QEAGKNNG
+917 QEAGK

>member
-11 FILNDIPQ
+11 FILNDLPQ
-19 TLSVN
+19 TLAVN

-75 HSARTVEGLAKNG
+75 HNARTVEGLAKNG

-149 EAVLKAGQTSASEAT
+149 EAVLKAGKTSSSEPT

-180 KQKLTGEEIF
+180 KQKVTGEEIY

-195 PEDSLWL
+195 PKDSLWL

-209 PRAKFTLAHPEKVLN
+209 PRAKFTLAQPEKVLK
-224 KYPGIVK
+224 KYPGIIK

-260 VRFRGEAVVALV
+260 VRFRGEAVVALI
-272 GERDAVESVSEEDL
+272 GERENVESVSEEDL

-293 EAIRGWDAALSGKL
+293 EAIRGCDAALSGKL
-307 EPVQAEIPDNILA
+307 EPVQSEIVDNILA
-320 EGLLKKNDVEKAFAE
+320 EGFLKKNDVEKAFAE
-335 SFAVAEGNWTTSA
+335 SFAVAEGVWTTSA
-348 VEHGYIEPEAGYARK
+348 VEHGYLEPEAGYATK
-363 VGQRLEIFVCTQS
+363 IGQRLEIFVCTQS
-376 PYMDQTEVAQVL
+376 PYMDQTEVAQFL
-388 GLELEQIRII
+388 GIEPGQVRII
-398 PSAVGGAFGGKLD
+398 PSAVGGGFGGKLD
-411 LSVQPLVALAAWIL
+411 ISVQPLVALAAWIL
-425 ERPVRCIYT
+425 GRPVRSIYT
-434 RPESLASTTKR
+434 RPESMVSTTKR
-445 HPVQMRAKAGC
+445 HPVQMSARAGC
-456 TRDGMLTAYE
+456 SKDGKLTAYE

-477 SWGPTVADRVPIHCS
+477 SWGPTVADRVPVHCS
-492 GPYFVPNVFAK
+492 GPYFVPNVLSQS
-503 TRALLTNESP
+503 RALLTNESP

-528 NDALLDELAEKVGMD
+528 NDALLDVLAEKIGMD
-543 ALDFRI
+543 ALEFRI
-549 KNALRKGDRTPT
+549 KNALRKGDRTAT
-561 NQLLENSVGQLE
+561 NQLLENSVGQVE

-579 SRWDSWRKEAEV
+579 SRWVKWRKQAED
-591 FNQKNTKLKRGV
+591 FNQNNKNVKRGV

-639 MDIGQGAN
+639 MDIGQGTN

-691 KATQLAGEHLRT
+691 KATQLAGEHLRG
-703 QIIHLAEATE
+703 QIIQLAEASE
-713 NATLHLEQNGTSG
+713 NATLYLEQNGSVG
-726 SGEIIVADE
+726 SGKLIVEDE
-735 TGEHVIV
+735 SGEHVIV

-765 TPLDENRQGSPYATY
+765 TTLDENGQGSPYATY
-780 GFGAHIAEVEVDIM
+780 GFGAHIAEVEVDTL

-813 NPTLVEG
+813 NPTQVEG
-820 QIHGGVAQGLGL
+820 QIQGGIAQGLGM
-832 ALMEEYVQGVS
+832 ALMEEYVQCVS

-850 LPTVGDMPEIEVIL
+850 MPTVGDMPEIEIIL

-887 APAILGG
+887 APAILAG
-894 IKHATGVSI
+894 IKHATGISI

-917 QEAGKNNG
+917 QEAGK

>member
-11 FILNDIPQ
+11 FILNDLPQ
-19 TLSVN
+19 TLAVN

-75 HSARTVEGLAKNG
+75 HNARTVEGLAKNG

-128 PQVLDAL
+128 AQVLDAL

-149 EAVLKAGQTSASEAT
+149 EAVLKAGQTSSSEPT
-164 PPSGSAVGS
+164 PSSGSAVGS

-180 KQKLTGEEIF
+180 KQKVTGEEIY
-190 SADYA
+190 SADYT

-202 RAIRSPH
+202 RAIRSPQ
-209 PRAKFTLAHPEKVLN
+209 PRAKFTLAHPEKVLQ
-224 KYPGIVK
+224 KYPGIIK

-260 VRFRGEAVVALV
+260 VRFRGEAVVALI
-272 GERDAVESVSEEDL
+272 GERENVESVSEEDL

-293 EAIRGWDAALSGKL
+293 EAIRGCDAALSGKL
-307 EPVQAEIPDNILA
+307 EPVQSEIVDNILA
-320 EGLLKKNDVEKAFAE
+320 EGFLKKNDVEKAFAE
-335 SFAVAEGNWTTSA
+335 SFAVAEGVWTTSA
-348 VEHGYIEPEAGYARK
+348 VEHGYLEPEAGYATK
-363 VGQRLEIFVCTQS
+363 IGQRLEIFVCTQS
-376 PYMDQTEVAQVL
+376 PYMDQTEVAQFL
-388 GLELEQIRII
+388 GIEPGQVRII
-398 PSAVGGAFGGKLD
+398 PSAVGGGFGGKLD
-411 LSVQPLVALAAWIL
+411 ISVQPLVALAAWIL
-425 ERPVRCIYT
+425 GRPVRSIYT
-434 RPESLASTTKR
+434 RPESMVSTTKR
-445 HPVQMRAKAGC
+445 HPVQMSARAGC
-456 TRDGMLTAYE
+456 SKDGKLTAYE

-477 SWGPTVADRVPIHCS
+477 SWGPTVADRVPVHCS
-492 GPYFVPNVFAK
+492 GPYFVPNVLSQS
-503 TRALLTNESP
+503 RALLTNESP

-528 NDALLDELAEKVGMD
+528 NDALLDVLAEKIGMD
-543 ALDFRI
+543 ALEFRI
-549 KNALRKGDRTPT
+549 KNALRKGDRTAT
-561 NQLLENSVGQLE
+561 NQLLENSVGQVE

-579 SRWDSWRKEAEV
+579 SRWVKWRKQAED
-591 FNQKNTKLKRGV
+591 FNQNNKNVKRGV

-639 MDIGQGAN
+639 MDIGQGTN

-691 KATQLAGEHLRT
+691 KATQLAGEHLRG
-703 QIIHLAEATE
+703 QIIQLAEASE
-713 NATLHLEQNGTSG
+713 NATLYLEQNGSVG
-726 SGEIIVADE
+726 SGKLIVEDE
-735 TGEHVIV
+735 SGEHVIV

-765 TPLDENRQGSPYATY
+765 TTLDENGQGSPYATY
-780 GFGAHIAEVEVDIM
+780 GFGAHIAEVEVDTL

-813 NPTLVEG
+813 NPTQVEG
-820 QIHGGVAQGLGL
+820 QIQGGIAQGLGM
-832 ALMEEYVQGVS
+832 ALMEEYVQCVS

-850 LPTVGDMPEIEVIL
+850 MPTVGDMPEIEIIL

-887 APAILGG
+887 APAILAG
-894 IKHATGVSI
+894 IKHATGISI

-917 QEAGKNNG
+917 QEAGK